1 MLDWMKKLFNKEE
14 EQTAMNKEV
23 PKQIESQPKIPR
35 VNHYTEAREAQMA
48 SRNAGK
54 CRFPLIPDDGFDEDD
69 VREQPRFEEQHVQ
82 SGVYED
88 QPTQRG
94 IKVERSRRPYVEKV
108 VATYEEPEV
117 QYEPD
122 PEPVV
127 KKVSVPSQESSRR
140 PFRPTEMISPIYGY
154 NRPSVEKKVEKQ
166 EEEKERED
174 LEISVE
180 GKSVVDAWLEKKGY
194 TLSAFSE
201 GQTTTPSSS
210 GRAGNQQEEQNHSKK
225 EEKSVVDQW
234 LEKNGYEIERQEPVV
249 EEKEV
254 VQEINTPQEVSAD
267 EFLHKTIAE
276 RTEDAGKEKDVVV
289 SNENSLQEELVDS
302 QVEHEDTILAEEMKC
317 NTEIEKQTSEE
328 SVIVKAEEKLEET
341 IIVEIP
347 EEFAEIA
354 ETEEPEVEV
363 TAETE
368 ESEEVEVTAETEESE
383 EVEVIAEAEESEE
396 VEVTAETEESEEV
409 EVTAETEE
417 SEEVEVTAE
426 AEESEEVE
434 VTAETEEFEE
444 VKVIA
449 EAEESEEA
457 EVTTETEESEEVEE
471 IAETEESEE
480 VEEIAEAEES
490 EEVEVIAEAEESEE
504 VEVTTET
511 EESEEV
517 EVTAETEESEEV
529 EVTAEAEESEEVE
542 VTAETEEFEEV
553 KVIAE
558 AEESEEAEVTTET
571 EESEEVEEIAETEE
585 SEEVEEIAE
594 AEESEEVEVIAEAEE
609 SEEVEVTTETEE
621 SEEVE
626 VTAETEE
633 SEEVEVT
640 AEAEESEEVEVT
652 AETEEFE
659 EVKVIAEAEES
670 EEVEEI
676 AEAEESEVEAFVE
689 LEETQPEMVLDEAIE
704 QKSEFIHVAEADEQT
719 KKDVQSFANVLIAE
733 TEENKLVVEEALVA
747 EEQPVVEEAPIAE
760 GKPVVEE
767 APVAEEQLVVEE
779 ALVAEEQP
787 VVEEAP
793 IAEGKSVVEEA
804 PVAEEQLVVEET
816 TIAEEKPV
824 VPKEEPKRE
833 KKRHVPFNVVMLK
846 QDRTRL
852 MERHAARTSVM
863 QPSMGE
869 RVENKPVHQVE
880 ESPVQQVVVES
891 RVEEQPVKQVV
902 VDPQVEEQPMQQ
914 VVVEPQVEEQPM
926 QQVVVEPQVK
936 EQPMQQV
943 VVEPQVEVQPMQQV
957 VVEPQVKEQPMQQV
971 VVEPQ
976 VKEQPM
982 QQVVVEPQV
991 EEQLGQQMVVES
1003 QVEEKPMQQVVV
1015 EQVQKPIS
1023 STEVQEKAYVV
1034 NQRENDMRNVLQTP
1048 PTYTVPPLA
1057 LLSIPRQ
1064 AALDN
1069 KEWLE
1074 EQKELLDTTFNNFHV
1089 GAHVINVSQG
1099 PAVTRF
1105 EVQPDPGVKVNKI
1118 TNLSDD
1124 IKLSLAAKDIRI
1136 EAPIPGKSAIGIEVP
1151 NKESKPVFLREILR
1165 SPVFTK
1171 SESPLTVALGLDISG
1186 DPIVTDIRKMPHG
1199 LIAGATGSGKSVCIN
1214 AILTSI
1220 LYKAKP
1226 HEVKLMLIDPKMV
1239 ELAPYNSVPHL
1250 VAPVITDVKA
1260 ATAALKWAVE
1270 EMERRYELFAHAGAR
1285 DLTRY
1290 NTIVSEREI
1299 PGETLPYIVIVI
1311 DELADLMMVAPG
1323 DVEEAICRIAQK
1335 ARACGIHL
1343 LVATQRPSVDVI
1355 TGLIKS
1361 NIPTRIA
1368 FTVSSQVDS
1377 RTIIDIGGAEKLLG
1391 RGDMLFLGNGT
1402 SKPVRVQGVYVSD
1415 DEIEKTVDH
1424 VKKQMKPNY
1433 LFQQEDLLAKTEQ
1446 SESEDELFFDACQ
1459 FVVEQGGASTSS
1471 VQRKFRIGYN
1481 RAARLIEE
1489 MESQG
1494 IISEARGTKPRDV
1507 LISEDEFAAMQETNV

>member
-23 PKQIESQPKIPR
+23 PKQVESQPKIPR

-54 CRFPLIPDDGFDEDD
+54 CRFPLVPDNGFDEED
-69 VREQPRFEEQHVQ
+69 VIETGHFEEQPVQ
-82 SGVYED
+82 AVTYEN
-88 QPTQRG
+88 QPIQRG
-94 IKVERSRRPYVEKV
+94 IKVERSRRQYVEKV
-108 VATYEEPEV
+108 VSTYEEPEM
-117 QYEPD
+117 QYEPER
-122 PEPVV
+122 EPVV
-127 KKVSVPSQESSRR
+127 KKASAPAQESNRR

-154 NRPSVEKKVEKQ
+154 NRPSVEKKEEKQ
-166 EEEKERED
+166 EEVKERED

-194 TLSAFSE
+194 TLSDFSE
-201 GQTTTPSSS
+201 GQAPTSSS
-210 GRAGNQQEEQNHSKK
+210 HEGIDQQDQQSKK

-234 LEKNGYEIERQEPVV
+234 LEKNGYEIERQEPIV
-249 EEKEV
+249 EEV
-254 VQEINTPQEVSAD
+254 VQEMSAPQEVPAA
-267 EFLHKTIAE
+267 ELLHETIAE
-276 RTEDAGKEKDVVV
+276 RMEDAKQEKDVVV
-289 SNENSLQEELVDS
+289 KNVLQTESLAS
-302 QVEHEDTILAEEMKC
+302 KVEHEDTILSEEIKR
-317 NTEIEKQTSEE
+317 NTEIEQPTIEVEKQAPEE

-341 IIVEIP
+341 IIVEIL
-347 EEFAEIA
+347 EEVEVIA
-354 ETEEPEVEV
+354 ETEESGEVEV
-363 TAETE
+363 I
-368 ESEEVEVTAETEESE
+368 AETEESE
-383 EVEVIAEAEESEE
+383 EVEVIAETEEQKE
-396 VEVTAETEESEEV
+396 VEVIAETEESEEV
-409 EVTAETEE
+409 EVIAETEE
-417 SEEVEVTAE
+417 SEEVEV
-426 AEESEEVE
+426 
-434 VTAETEEFEE
+434 
-444 VKVIA
+444 
-449 EAEESEEA
+449 
-457 EVTTETEESEEVEE
+457 

-480 VEEIAEAEES
+480 VEVIAETEES
-490 EEVEVIAEAEESEE
+490 EEVEVIAE
-504 VEVTTET
+504 T

-517 EVTAETEESEEV
+517 EVIEETEEQKEV
-529 EVTAEAEESEEVE
+529 E
-542 VTAETEEFEEV
+542 
-553 KVIAE
+553 VIAE
-558 AEESEEAEVTTET
+558 AEET
-571 EESEEVEEIAETEE
+571 EEVEVIAETEE
-585 SEEVEEIAE
+585 QKEVEVIAE
-594 AEESEEVEVIAEAEE
+594 AEETEEVEVIAEAEE
-609 SEEVEVTTETEE
+609 QEEVE
-621 SEEVE
+621 
-626 VTAETEE
+626 A
-633 SEEVEVT
+633 
-640 AEAEESEEVEVT
+640 
-652 AETEEFE
+652 
-659 EVKVIAEAEES
+659 IAEAEERKEVEVIAETEAP
-670 EEVEEI
+670 EEVEP
-676 AEAEESEVEAFVE
+676 VV
-689 LEETQPEMVLDEAIE
+689 LEETQQEMVLNEAIE
-704 QKSEFIHVAEADEQT
+704 QKNEFIHVAEADEQT
-719 KKDVQSFANVLIAE
+719 KKDVQSFADVLI
-733 TEENKLVVEEALVA
+733 T
-747 EEQPVVEEAPIAE
+747 
-760 GKPVVEE
+760 
-767 APVAEEQLVVEE
+767 
-779 ALVAEEQP
+779 
-787 VVEEAP
+787 
-793 IAEGKSVVEEA
+793 
-804 PVAEEQLVVEET
+804 EEQLVVEET
-816 TIAEEKPV
+816 PIVEEQPVAEETPIVEEQSVVEETPVAEEQSVVEEAPIVEEQPV
-824 VPKEEPKRE
+824 VQKEEPKRE

-852 MERHAARTSVM
+852 MERHAARTNAM
-863 QPSMGE
+863 QPSMSE
-869 RVENKPVHQVE
+869 RVENKSVHQVE
-880 ESPVQQVVVES
+880 E
-891 RVEEQPVKQVV
+891 K
-902 VDPQVEEQPMQQ
+902 PMQQ
-914 VVVEPQVEEQPM
+914 VVVEPQVEEKP
-926 QQVVVEPQVK
+926 V
-936 EQPMQQV
+936 QQV
-943 VVEPQVEVQPMQQV
+943 VVEPQVEEKPVQQV
-957 VVEPQVKEQPMQQV
+957 VVEPQVEEKPVQQV

-976 VKEQPM
+976 VEEKPVQQVVVEPQVEEKPM

-991 EEQLGQQMVVES
+991 EERPMQQVVVEP

-1015 EQVQKPIS
+1015 EPQVEEKPVQQVVAEQVQKPIS
-1023 STEVQEKAYVV
+1023 STEVEEKAYVV
-1034 NQRENDMRNVLQTP
+1034 NQRENDVRNVLQTP
-1048 PTYTVPPLA
+1048 PTYTIPPLT
-1057 LLSIPRQ
+1057 LLSIPQQ

-1069 KEWLE
+1069 TEWLE
-1074 EQKELLDTTFNNFHV
+1074 EHKELLDTTFNNFHV

-1433 LFQQEDLLAKTEQ
+1433 LFKQEDLLAKTEQ
-1446 SESEDELFFDACQ
+1446 AESEDELFLDACQ

-1494 IISEARGTKPRDV
+1494 IISEGRGTKPRDV

>member
-23 PKQIESQPKIPR
+23 PKQVESQPKIPR

-54 CRFPLIPDDGFDEDD
+54 CRFPLVPDNGFDEED
-69 VREQPRFEEQHVQ
+69 VIETGHFEEQPVQ
-82 SGVYED
+82 AVTYEN
-88 QPTQRG
+88 QPIQRG
-94 IKVERSRRPYVEKV
+94 IKVERSKRQYVEKV
-108 VATYEEPEV
+108 VSTYEEPEM
-117 QYEPD
+117 QYEP
-122 PEPVV
+122 ERESVV
-127 KKVSVPSQESSRR
+127 KKASAPTQESNRR

-154 NRPSVEKKVEKQ
+154 NRPSVEKKEEKQ

-180 GKSVVDAWLEKKGY
+180 GKPVVDAWLEKKGY
-194 TLSAFSE
+194 TLSDFSQ
-201 GQTTTPSSS
+201 GQATNSSS
-210 GRAGNQQEEQNHSKK
+210 HAGVDQRDQQSKK

-234 LEKNGYEIERQEPVV
+234 LEKNGYEIERQEPIV

-254 VQEINTPQEVSAD
+254 VQEISAPQEVPAA
-267 EFLHKTIAE
+267 ELLHQTIAE
-276 RTEDAGKEKDVVV
+276 RMEDAKQDSDVVAK
-289 SNENSLQEELVDS
+289 NTLQAELVDS
-302 QVEHEDTILAEEMKC
+302 KVEHEDTILSEEIKR
-317 NTEIEKQTSEE
+317 NTEIEQPTIEVEKQAPEE

-347 EEFAEIA
+347 EE
-354 ETEEPEVEV
+354 
-363 TAETE
+363 
-368 ESEEVEVTAETEESE
+368 
-383 EVEVIAEAEESEE
+383 VEVIAEAEESEE
-396 VEVTAETEESEEV
+396 VEV
-409 EVTAETEE
+409 
-417 SEEVEVTAE
+417 
-426 AEESEEVE
+426 
-434 VTAETEEFEE
+434 
-444 VKVIA
+444 
-449 EAEESEEA
+449 
-457 EVTTETEESEEVEE
+457 
-471 IAETEESEE
+471 IAETEEP
-480 VEEIAEAEES
+480 
-490 EEVEVIAEAEESEE
+490 
-504 VEVTTET
+504 
-511 EESEEV
+511 
-517 EVTAETEESEEV
+517 
-529 EVTAEAEESEEVE
+529 
-542 VTAETEEFEEV
+542 
-553 KVIAE
+553 
-558 AEESEEAEVTTET
+558 EEAE
-571 EESEEVEEIAETEE
+571 SGA
-585 SEEVEEIAE
+585 
-594 AEESEEVEVIAEAEE
+594 
-609 SEEVEVTTETEE
+609 
-621 SEEVE
+621 
-626 VTAETEE
+626 
-633 SEEVEVT
+633 
-640 AEAEESEEVEVT
+640 
-652 AETEEFE
+652 
-659 EVKVIAEAEES
+659 
-670 EEVEEI
+670 
-676 AEAEESEVEAFVE
+676 
-689 LEETQPEMVLDEAIE
+689 LEETQQEMVLNEAIE
-704 QKSEFIHVAEADEQT
+704 QKNEFIHVAEAGEQT
-719 KKDVQSFANVLIAE
+719 KKDVQSFADVLIAE
-733 TEENKLVVEEALVA
+733 EQQVVEEAVIA
-747 EEQPVVEEAPIAE
+747 EGQQVEEEVVIAEGQQVVEEAPIAE
-760 GKPVVEE
+760 EQQVEEEAVIAEEQQVVEE
-767 APVAEEQLVVEE
+767 AVIAEEQQVVEE
-779 ALVAEEQP
+779 AVIAEEQQVVEEAVIAEGQQ

-793 IAEGKSVVEEA
+793 IAE
-804 PVAEEQLVVEET
+804 EQ
-816 TIAEEKPV
+816 PV
-824 VPKEEPKRE
+824 VQKEEPKRE

-852 MERHAARTSVM
+852 MERHAARANAM
-863 QPSMGE
+863 QSSKSE
-869 RVENKPVHQVE
+869 RVENKPVQQVE
-880 ESPVQQVVVES
+880 ETPVQQEVVKPQMEEIPVQQAAVEPQVEEKPMQQVVVESRVEETPVQQVVVESRVEETPVQQVEVEPQVEEKPMQQVVVES
-891 RVEEQPVKQVV
+891 RVEEQPV
-902 VDPQVEEQPMQQ
+902 QQ
-914 VVVEPQVEEQPM
+914 MAVEPQVEERPV
-926 QQVVVEPQVK
+926 QQVVVE
-936 EQPMQQV
+936 E
-943 VVEPQVEVQPMQQV
+943 
-957 VVEPQVKEQPMQQV
+957 
-971 VVEPQ
+971 
-976 VKEQPM
+976 
-982 QQVVVEPQV
+982 
-991 EEQLGQQMVVES
+991 
-1003 QVEEKPMQQVVV
+1003 
-1015 EQVQKPIS
+1015 VQKPIS

-1048 PTYTVPPLA
+1048 PTYAIPPLT
-1057 LLSIPRQ
+1057 LLSIPQQ

-1069 KEWLE
+1069 TEWLD

-1433 LFQQEDLLAKTEQ
+1433 LFKQEDLLAKTEQ
-1446 SESEDELFFDACQ
+1446 AESEDELFFDACQ

-1494 IISEARGTKPRDV
+1494 IISEGRGTKPRDV

>member
-54 CRFPLIPDDGFDEDD
+54 CRFPLVPDNGFDEEDESE
-69 VREQPRFEEQHVQ
+69 VNRFEEQPVQ
-82 SGVYED
+82 GVAYEE
-88 QPTQRG
+88 PTAQRG

-108 VATYEEPEV
+108 VSTYEEPEV
-117 QYEPD
+117 QYEPVRGS
-122 PEPVV
+122 VV
-127 KKVSVPSQESSRR
+127 KKASAPSQESNRR

-166 EEEKERED
+166 EEVKERED

-194 TLSAFSE
+194 KLSDFSE
-201 GQTTTPSSS
+201 GQAPTSSS
-210 GRAGNQQEEQNHSKK
+210 HRAANQQGEQQYEENKK

-234 LEKNGYEIERQEPVV
+234 LEKNGYEIERQVPLV

-254 VQEINTPQEVSAD
+254 IKEMSTPQEVSAD
-267 EFLHKTIAE
+267 ELLHKTVAE
-276 RTEDAGKEKDVVV
+276 QMESAKLEKDVVV
-289 SNENSLQEELVDS
+289 LNENNLQEELVAS
-302 QVEHEDTILAEEMKC
+302 KVEHEDTILSEEIKR
-317 NTEIEKQTSEE
+317 NTEIKQPTIEVEKQAPEE

-347 EEFAEIA
+347 EEVSKVEVIA
-354 ETEEPEVEV
+354 ETEELEEVVMETEAPEEVEAEGSEEVEV
-363 TAETE
+363 IAETEEVEVIAETKEPEEVVMETEEVEVIAEAEEVEVIVETEESEEVEVIAEAKESEEVEVIAEAKESEEVEVIAEAKESEEVEVIAETE
-368 ESEEVEVTAETEESE
+368 ESEEVEVIAEAKESEEVEVIAEAKELEEVEVITETEESE
-383 EVEVIAEAEESEE
+383 EVEVIAEAEE
-396 VEVTAETEESEEV
+396 T
-409 EVTAETEE
+409 
-417 SEEVEVTAE
+417 
-426 AEESEEVE
+426 
-434 VTAETEEFEE
+434 
-444 VKVIA
+444 
-449 EAEESEEA
+449 
-457 EVTTETEESEEVEE
+457 
-471 IAETEESEE
+471 
-480 VEEIAEAEES
+480 
-490 EEVEVIAEAEESEE
+490 EVIAETKAPV
-504 VEVTTET
+504 VETFV
-511 EESEEV
+511 
-517 EVTAETEESEEV
+517 AL
-529 EVTAEAEESEEVE
+529 
-542 VTAETEEFEEV
+542 
-553 KVIAE
+553 
-558 AEESEEAEVTTET
+558 
-571 EESEEVEEIAETEE
+571 EEIQQE
-585 SEEVEEIAE
+585 
-594 AEESEEVEVIAEAEE
+594 
-609 SEEVEVTTETEE
+609 
-621 SEEVE
+621 
-626 VTAETEE
+626 
-633 SEEVEVT
+633 
-640 AEAEESEEVEVT
+640 
-652 AETEEFE
+652 
-659 EVKVIAEAEES
+659 
-670 EEVEEI
+670 
-676 AEAEESEVEAFVE
+676 
-689 LEETQPEMVLDEAIE
+689 DEAIE

-733 TEENKLVVEEALVA
+733 TEENRRVVEEAQVAEEQRVVEEAPVVEEQRVVEEAPVVEEQRVVEETPIA
-747 EEQPVVEEAPIAE
+747 EEQPVV
-760 GKPVVEE
+760 
-767 APVAEEQLVVEE
+767 Q
-779 ALVAEEQP
+779 
-787 VVEEAP
+787 
-793 IAEGKSVVEEA
+793 
-804 PVAEEQLVVEET
+804 
-816 TIAEEKPV
+816 
-824 VPKEEPKRE
+824 KEEPKRE

-852 MERHAARTSVM
+852 MERHAARANAM
-863 QPSMGE
+863 QPSANV
-869 RVENKPVHQVE
+869 RVENKPV
-880 ESPVQQVVVES
+880 QQEVA
-891 RVEEQPVKQVV
+891 
-902 VDPQVEEQPMQQ
+902 
-914 VVVEPQVEEQPM
+914 EPQVEERP
-926 QQVVVEPQVK
+926 V
-936 EQPMQQV
+936 
-943 VVEPQVEVQPMQQV
+943 
-957 VVEPQVKEQPMQQV
+957 
-971 VVEPQ
+971 
-976 VKEQPM
+976 
-982 QQVVVEPQV
+982 
-991 EEQLGQQMVVES
+991 
-1003 QVEEKPMQQVVV
+1003 QQVVV

-1034 NQRENDMRNVLQTP
+1034 NQRENDMRNVLHTP

-1057 LLSIPRQ
+1057 LLSIPQ
-1064 AALDN
+1064 QSALDN
-1069 KEWLE
+1069 TEWLE

-1186 DPIVTDIRKMPHG
+1186 EPIVTDIRKMPHG

-1433 LFQQEDLLAKTEQ
+1433 LFKQEDLLAKTEQ
-1446 SESEDELFFDACQ
+1446 AESEDELFLDACQ

-1494 IISEARGTKPRDV
+1494 IISEGRGTKPRDV

>member
-1 MLDWMKKLFNKEE
+1 
-14 EQTAMNKEV
+14 
-23 PKQIESQPKIPR
+23 
-35 VNHYTEAREAQMA
+35 
-48 SRNAGK
+48 
-54 CRFPLIPDDGFDEDD
+54 
-69 VREQPRFEEQHVQ
+69 
-82 SGVYED
+82 
-88 QPTQRG
+88 
-94 IKVERSRRPYVEKV
+94 
-108 VATYEEPEV
+108 
-117 QYEPD
+117 
-122 PEPVV
+122 
-127 KKVSVPSQESSRR
+127 
-140 PFRPTEMISPIYGY
+140 
-154 NRPSVEKKVEKQ
+154 
-166 EEEKERED
+166 
-174 LEISVE
+174 
-180 GKSVVDAWLEKKGY
+180 
-194 TLSAFSE
+194 
-201 GQTTTPSSS
+201 
-210 GRAGNQQEEQNHSKK
+210 
-225 EEKSVVDQW
+225 
-234 LEKNGYEIERQEPVV
+234 
-249 EEKEV
+249 
-254 VQEINTPQEVSAD
+254 
-267 EFLHKTIAE
+267 
-276 RTEDAGKEKDVVV
+276 
-289 SNENSLQEELVDS
+289 
-302 QVEHEDTILAEEMKC
+302 
-317 NTEIEKQTSEE
+317 
-328 SVIVKAEEKLEET
+328 
-341 IIVEIP
+341 
-347 EEFAEIA
+347 
-354 ETEEPEVEV
+354 
-363 TAETE
+363 
-368 ESEEVEVTAETEESE
+368 EEVEVIAETEESE

-396 VEVTAETEESEEV
+396 AEVITETEESEEVEVIAEAKESEEVEVIAEAKESEEVEVIAETEESEEV
-409 EVTAETEE
+409 EV
-417 SEEVEVTAE
+417 
-426 AEESEEVE
+426 
-434 VTAETEEFEE
+434 
-444 VKVIA
+444 IA
-449 EAEESEEA
+449 EAK
-457 EVTTETEESEEVEE
+457 
-471 IAETEESEE
+471 
-480 VEEIAEAEES
+480 ES
-490 EEVEVIAEAEESEE
+490 EEVEVIAEAEE
-504 VEVTTET
+504 T
-511 EESEEV
+511 
-517 EVTAETEESEEV
+517 
-529 EVTAEAEESEEVE
+529 
-542 VTAETEEFEEV
+542 
-553 KVIAE
+553 
-558 AEESEEAEVTTET
+558 
-571 EESEEVEEIAETEE
+571 
-585 SEEVEEIAE
+585 
-594 AEESEEVEVIAEAEE
+594 EVIAETKAPV
-609 SEEVEVTTETEE
+609 VETFV
-621 SEEVE
+621 
-626 VTAETEE
+626 AL
-633 SEEVEVT
+633 
-640 AEAEESEEVEVT
+640 
-652 AETEEFE
+652 
-659 EVKVIAEAEES
+659 
-670 EEVEEI
+670 EEI
-676 AEAEESEVEAFVE
+676 QQE
-689 LEETQPEMVLDEAIE
+689 DEAIE

-733 TEENKLVVEEALVA
+733 TEENRRVVEEAQVAEEQRVVEEAQVAEEQRVVEEAQVAEEQRVVEEAPVVEEQRVVEETPIA
-747 EEQPVVEEAPIAE
+747 EEQPVV
-760 GKPVVEE
+760 
-767 APVAEEQLVVEE
+767 Q
-779 ALVAEEQP
+779 
-787 VVEEAP
+787 
-793 IAEGKSVVEEA
+793 
-804 PVAEEQLVVEET
+804 
-816 TIAEEKPV
+816 
-824 VPKEEPKRE
+824 KEEPKRE

-852 MERHAARTSVM
+852 MERHAARANAM
-863 QPSMGE
+863 QPSANV
-869 RVENKPVHQVE
+869 RVENKPVQQEVAEPQVE
-880 ESPVQQVVVES
+880 ERPVQQVVAE
-891 RVEEQPVKQVV
+891 
-902 VDPQVEEQPMQQ
+902 PQVEENPMQQ
-914 VVVEPQVEEQPM
+914 VVVEPQVEERP
-926 QQVVVEPQVK
+926 V
-936 EQPMQQV
+936 
-943 VVEPQVEVQPMQQV
+943 
-957 VVEPQVKEQPMQQV
+957 
-971 VVEPQ
+971 
-976 VKEQPM
+976 

-991 EEQLGQQMVVES
+991 EERPVQQVVAEP
-1003 QVEEKPMQQVVV
+1003 QVEERPVQQVVEPQVEERPVQQVAEPQVEEQPMQQVVV

-1034 NQRENDMRNVLQTP
+1034 NQRENDMRNVLHTP
-1048 PTYTVPPLA
+1048 LTYTVPPLA
-1057 LLSIPRQ
+1057 LLSIPQ
-1064 AALDN
+1064 QSALDN
-1069 KEWLE
+1069 TEWLE

-1433 LFQQEDLLAKTEQ
+1433 LFKQEDLLAKTEQ
-1446 SESEDELFFDACQ
+1446 AESEDELFLDACQ

-1494 IISEARGTKPRDV
+1494 IISEGRGTKPRDV

>member
-54 CRFPLIPDDGFDEDD
+54 CRFPLVPDNGFDEEDESE
-69 VREQPRFEEQHVQ
+69 VNRFEEQPVQ
-82 SGVYED
+82 GVAYEE
-88 QPTQRG
+88 PTAQRG

-108 VATYEEPEV
+108 VSTYEEPEV
-117 QYEPD
+117 QYEPVR
-122 PEPVV
+122 ESVV
-127 KKVSVPSQESSRR
+127 KKASAPSQESNRR

-166 EEEKERED
+166 EEVKERED

-194 TLSAFSE
+194 KLSDFSE
-201 GQTTTPSSS
+201 GQAPTSSS
-210 GRAGNQQEEQNHSKK
+210 HRAANQQGEQQYEENKK

-234 LEKNGYEIERQEPVV
+234 LEKNGYEIERQVPLV

-254 VQEINTPQEVSAD
+254 IKEMSTPQEVSAD
-267 EFLHKTIAE
+267 ELLHKTVAE
-276 RTEDAGKEKDVVV
+276 QMESAKLEKDVVV
-289 SNENSLQEELVDS
+289 LNENNLQEELVAS
-302 QVEHEDTILAEEMKC
+302 KVEHEDTILSEEIKR
-317 NTEIEKQTSEE
+317 NTEIKQPTIEVEKQAPEE

-347 EEFAEIA
+347 EEVSKVEVIA
-354 ETEEPEVEV
+354 ETEELEEVVMETEAPEEVEEEVEV
-363 TAETE
+363 IAETKEPEEVVMETEEVEVIAEAKESEEVEVIAEAKESEEVEVIAEAKESEEVEVIAEAKESEEVEVIAEAKESEEVEVIAEAKESEEVEVIAEAKESEEVEVIAEAKESEEVEVIAEAKESEEVEVIAETE
-368 ESEEVEVTAETEESE
+368 ESEEVEVIAETEESE
-383 EVEVIAEAEESEE
+383 EVEVIAEAKELEEVEVIAEAKESEE
-396 VEVTAETEESEEV
+396 VEV
-409 EVTAETEE
+409 
-417 SEEVEVTAE
+417 
-426 AEESEEVE
+426 
-434 VTAETEEFEE
+434 
-444 VKVIA
+444 
-449 EAEESEEA
+449 
-457 EVTTETEESEEVEE
+457 
-471 IAETEESEE
+471 IAET
-480 VEEIAEAEES
+480 
-490 EEVEVIAEAEESEE
+490 EEVEVIAEAEE
-504 VEVTTET
+504 T
-511 EESEEV
+511 
-517 EVTAETEESEEV
+517 
-529 EVTAEAEESEEVE
+529 
-542 VTAETEEFEEV
+542 
-553 KVIAE
+553 
-558 AEESEEAEVTTET
+558 
-571 EESEEVEEIAETEE
+571 
-585 SEEVEEIAE
+585 
-594 AEESEEVEVIAEAEE
+594 EVIAETKAPV
-609 SEEVEVTTETEE
+609 VETFV
-621 SEEVE
+621 
-626 VTAETEE
+626 AL
-633 SEEVEVT
+633 
-640 AEAEESEEVEVT
+640 
-652 AETEEFE
+652 
-659 EVKVIAEAEES
+659 
-670 EEVEEI
+670 EEI
-676 AEAEESEVEAFVE
+676 QQE
-689 LEETQPEMVLDEAIE
+689 DEAIE

-733 TEENKLVVEEALVA
+733 TEENRRVVEEAQVAEEQRVVEEAPVVEEQRVVEETPIA
-747 EEQPVVEEAPIAE
+747 EEQPVV
-760 GKPVVEE
+760 
-767 APVAEEQLVVEE
+767 Q
-779 ALVAEEQP
+779 
-787 VVEEAP
+787 
-793 IAEGKSVVEEA
+793 
-804 PVAEEQLVVEET
+804 
-816 TIAEEKPV
+816 
-824 VPKEEPKRE
+824 KEEPKRE

-852 MERHAARTSVM
+852 MERHAARANAM
-863 QPSMGE
+863 QPSANV
-869 RVENKPVHQVE
+869 RVENKPVQQEVAEPQVE
-880 ESPVQQVVVES
+880 ERPVQQVVAE
-891 RVEEQPVKQVV
+891 
-902 VDPQVEEQPMQQ
+902 PQVEENPMQQ
-914 VVVEPQVEEQPM
+914 VVVEPQVEERP
-926 QQVVVEPQVK
+926 V
-936 EQPMQQV
+936 
-943 VVEPQVEVQPMQQV
+943 
-957 VVEPQVKEQPMQQV
+957 
-971 VVEPQ
+971 
-976 VKEQPM
+976 

-991 EEQLGQQMVVES
+991 EERPVQQVVVEP
-1003 QVEEKPMQQVVV
+1003 QVEERPVQQVAEPQVEERPVQQVVAEPQVEEQPMQQVVV

-1034 NQRENDMRNVLQTP
+1034 NQRENDMRNVLHTP

-1057 LLSIPRQ
+1057 LLSIPQ
-1064 AALDN
+1064 QSALDN
-1069 KEWLE
+1069 TEWLE

-1433 LFQQEDLLAKTEQ
+1433 LFKQEDLLAKTEQ
-1446 SESEDELFFDACQ
+1446 AESEDELFLDACQ

-1494 IISEARGTKPRDV
+1494 IISEGRGTKPRDV

>member
-23 PKQIESQPKIPR
+23 PKQVESQPKIPR

-54 CRFPLIPDDGFDEDD
+54 CRFPLVPDNGFDEED
-69 VREQPRFEEQHVQ
+69 VIETGHFEEQPVQ
-82 SGVYED
+82 AVTYEN
-88 QPTQRG
+88 QPIQRG
-94 IKVERSRRPYVEKV
+94 IKVERSRRQYVEKV
-108 VATYEEPEV
+108 VSTYEEPEM
-117 QYEPD
+117 QYEPER
-122 PEPVV
+122 EPVV
-127 KKVSVPSQESSRR
+127 KKASAPAQESNRR

-154 NRPSVEKKVEKQ
+154 NRPSVEKKEEKQ
-166 EEEKERED
+166 EEVKERED

-194 TLSAFSE
+194 TLSDFSE
-201 GQTTTPSSS
+201 GQAPTSSS
-210 GRAGNQQEEQNHSKK
+210 HEGIDQQDQQSKK

-234 LEKNGYEIERQEPVV
+234 LEKNGYEIERQEPIV
-249 EEKEV
+249 EEV
-254 VQEINTPQEVSAD
+254 VQEMSAPQEVPAA
-267 EFLHKTIAE
+267 ELLHETIAE
-276 RTEDAGKEKDVVV
+276 RMEDAKQEKDVVV
-289 SNENSLQEELVDS
+289 KNVLQTESLAS
-302 QVEHEDTILAEEMKC
+302 KVEHEDTILSEEIKR
-317 NTEIEKQTSEE
+317 NTEIEQPTIEVEKQAPEE

-341 IIVEIP
+341 IILEIP
-347 EEFAEIA
+347 EE
-354 ETEEPEVEV
+354 VEV
-363 TAETE
+363 I
-368 ESEEVEVTAETEESE
+368 AETEESE
-383 EVEVIAEAEESEE
+383 EVEVIAETEESEE
-396 VEVTAETEESEEV
+396 VEVIAETEESEEV
-409 EVTAETEE
+409 EVIAETEE
-417 SEEVEVTAE
+417 SEEVEV
-426 AEESEEVE
+426 
-434 VTAETEEFEE
+434 
-444 VKVIA
+444 
-449 EAEESEEA
+449 
-457 EVTTETEESEEVEE
+457 

-480 VEEIAEAEES
+480 VEVIAETEEQK
-490 EEVEVIAEAEESEE
+490 EVEVIAEAEE
-504 VEVTTET
+504 T
-511 EESEEV
+511 
-517 EVTAETEESEEV
+517 
-529 EVTAEAEESEEVE
+529 
-542 VTAETEEFEEV
+542 
-553 KVIAE
+553 
-558 AEESEEAEVTTET
+558 
-571 EESEEVEEIAETEE
+571 
-585 SEEVEEIAE
+585 
-594 AEESEEVEVIAEAEE
+594 EEVEVIAETEE
-609 SEEVEVTTETEE
+609 QEEVE
-621 SEEVE
+621 
-626 VTAETEE
+626 A
-633 SEEVEVT
+633 
-640 AEAEESEEVEVT
+640 
-652 AETEEFE
+652 
-659 EVKVIAEAEES
+659 IAEAEERKEVEVIAETEAP
-670 EEVEEI
+670 EEVEP
-676 AEAEESEVEAFVE
+676 VV
-689 LEETQPEMVLDEAIE
+689 LEETQQEMVLNEAIE
-704 QKSEFIHVAEADEQT
+704 QKNEFIHVAEADEQT
-719 KKDVQSFANVLIAE
+719 KKDVQSFADVLI
-733 TEENKLVVEEALVA
+733 TEEQLVVEETPIV
-747 EEQPVVEEAPIAE
+747 EEQPVAEETPIVEEQPVAEEIPIVE
-760 GKPVVEE
+760 EQPVVEE

-779 ALVAEEQP
+779 T
-787 VVEEAP
+787 P
-793 IAEGKSVVEEA
+793 IV
-804 PVAEEQLVVEET
+804 EEQLVVEET
-816 TIAEEKPV
+816 PIVEEQPV
-824 VPKEEPKRE
+824 VQKEEPKRE

-852 MERHAARTSVM
+852 MERHAARTNAM
-863 QPSMGE
+863 QPSMSE
-869 RVENKPVHQVE
+869 RVENKSVHQVE
-880 ESPVQQVVVES
+880 E
-891 RVEEQPVKQVV
+891 K
-902 VDPQVEEQPMQQ
+902 PMQQ
-914 VVVEPQVEEQPM
+914 VVVEPQVEEQP
-926 QQVVVEPQVK
+926 V
-936 EQPMQQV
+936 QQV
-943 VVEPQVEVQPMQQV
+943 VVEPQVEEQPVQQ
-957 VVEPQVKEQPMQQV
+957 VVEPQVE
-971 VVEPQ
+971 ER
-976 VKEQPM
+976 PM

-991 EEQLGQQMVVES
+991 EEKTMQQVVVEPQVEEKLMQQVVVEP
-1003 QVEEKPMQQVVV
+1003 QVEEKPVQQVVA

-1023 STEVQEKAYVV
+1023 STEVEEKAYVV
-1034 NQRENDMRNVLQTP
+1034 NQRENDVRNVLQTP
-1048 PTYTVPPLA
+1048 PTYTIPPLT
-1057 LLSIPRQ
+1057 LLSIPQQ

-1069 KEWLE
+1069 TEWLE

-1433 LFQQEDLLAKTEQ
+1433 LFKQEDLLAKTEQ
-1446 SESEDELFFDACQ
+1446 AESEDELFLDACQ

-1494 IISEARGTKPRDV
+1494 IISEGRGTKPRDV

>member
-1 MLDWMKKLFNKEE
+1 MVL
-14 EQTAMNKEV
+14 
-23 PKQIESQPKIPR
+23 
-35 VNHYTEAREAQMA
+35 
-48 SRNAGK
+48 
-54 CRFPLIPDDGFDEDD
+54 
-69 VREQPRFEEQHVQ
+69 
-82 SGVYED
+82 
-88 QPTQRG
+88 
-94 IKVERSRRPYVEKV
+94 
-108 VATYEEPEV
+108 
-117 QYEPD
+117 
-122 PEPVV
+122 
-127 KKVSVPSQESSRR
+127 
-140 PFRPTEMISPIYGY
+140 
-154 NRPSVEKKVEKQ
+154 
-166 EEEKERED
+166 
-174 LEISVE
+174 
-180 GKSVVDAWLEKKGY
+180 
-194 TLSAFSE
+194 
-201 GQTTTPSSS
+201 
-210 GRAGNQQEEQNHSKK
+210 
-225 EEKSVVDQW
+225 
-234 LEKNGYEIERQEPVV
+234 
-249 EEKEV
+249 
-254 VQEINTPQEVSAD
+254 
-267 EFLHKTIAE
+267 
-276 RTEDAGKEKDVVV
+276 
-289 SNENSLQEELVDS
+289 NENNLQEELVAS
-302 QVEHEDTILAEEMKC
+302 KVEHEDTILSEEIKR
-317 NTEIEKQTSEE
+317 NTEIKQPTIEVEKQAPEE

-347 EEFAEIA
+347 EE
-354 ETEEPEVEV
+354 V
-363 TAETE
+363 
-368 ESEEVEVTAETEESE
+368 SK
-383 EVEVIAEAEESEE
+383 VEVI
-396 VEVTAETEESEEV
+396 
-409 EVTAETEE
+409 
-417 SEEVEVTAE
+417 
-426 AEESEEVE
+426 
-434 VTAETEEFEE
+434 AETEEFEE
-444 VKVIA
+444 VVMETEAPEEVEVIT
-449 EAEESEEA
+449 ETEESEEA
-457 EVTTETEESEEVEE
+457 EV
-471 IAETEESEE
+471 
-480 VEEIAEAEES
+480 IAEAEES

-504 VEVTTET
+504 VEVIAEAEESEEVEVITETEELEEVEVIAETEELEEVEVITET

-517 EVTAETEESEEV
+517 EV
-529 EVTAEAEESEEVE
+529 
-542 VTAETEEFEEV
+542 
-553 KVIAE
+553 I
-558 AEESEEAEVTTET
+558 TET
-571 EESEEVEEIAETEE
+571 
-585 SEEVEEIAE
+585 
-594 AEESEEVEVIAEAEE
+594 EESEEVEVIAEAEE
-609 SEEVEVTTETEE
+609 SEEAEVIAEVEE

-626 VTAETEE
+626 
-633 SEEVEVT
+633 
-640 AEAEESEEVEVT
+640 
-652 AETEEFE
+652 
-659 EVKVIAEAEES
+659 VIAEAEES
-670 EEVEEI
+670 EEAEVIAEINAPVVETFVALEEI
-676 AEAEESEVEAFVE
+676 QQE
-689 LEETQPEMVLDEAIE
+689 DEAIE

-719 KKDVQSFANVLIAE
+719 KKDVQSFADVLIAE
-733 TEENKLVVEEALVA
+733 
-747 EEQPVVEEAPIAE
+747 EQ
-760 GKPVVEE
+760 PVVEE
-767 APVAEEQLVVEE
+767 APVAEEQPVAEE
-779 ALVAEEQP
+779 TLVAEEQR

-793 IAEGKSVVEEA
+793 VVEEQSVVEEA
-804 PVAEEQLVVEET
+804 PVVEEQ
-816 TIAEEKPV
+816 PV
-824 VPKEEPKRE
+824 VQKEEPKRE

-852 MERHAARTSVM
+852 MERHAARANAM
-863 QPSMGE
+863 QPSANV
-869 RVENKPVHQVE
+869 RVENKPVQQEVAEPQVE
-880 ESPVQQVVVES
+880 EHPVQQVAAEPQMEEHPVQQEVAEPQVEEHSVQQVVAEPQVEEHLVQQVVAEPQVEERPVQQVVAE
-891 RVEEQPVKQVV
+891 
-902 VDPQVEEQPMQQ
+902 PQVEEHPVQQ
-914 VVVEPQVEEQPM
+914 VVAEPQVEEQPI
-926 QQVVVEPQVK
+926 
-936 EQPMQQV
+936 
-943 VVEPQVEVQPMQQV
+943 
-957 VVEPQVKEQPMQQV
+957 
-971 VVEPQ
+971 
-976 VKEQPM
+976 
-982 QQVVVEPQV
+982 
-991 EEQLGQQMVVES
+991 
-1003 QVEEKPMQQVVV
+1003 QQVVV

-1034 NQRENDMRNVLQTP
+1034 NQRENDMRNVLHTP

-1057 LLSIPRQ
+1057 LLSIPQ
-1064 AALDN
+1064 QSALDN
-1069 KEWLE
+1069 TEWLE

-1433 LFQQEDLLAKTEQ
+1433 LFKQEDLLAKTEQ
-1446 SESEDELFFDACQ
+1446 AESEDELFFEACQ

-1489 MESQG
+1489 MQSQG

>member
-23 PKQIESQPKIPR
+23 PKQMESQPKIPR

-54 CRFPLIPDDGFDEDD
+54 CRFPLVPDNGFDEED
-69 VREQPRFEEQHVQ
+69 VIEAGHFEEQPVQ
-82 SGVYED
+82 AVTYED
-88 QPTQRG
+88 QPIQRG

-108 VATYEEPEV
+108 VSTYEEPEV
-117 QYEPD
+117 QYEP
-122 PEPVV
+122 ERESVIKKASAPV
-127 KKVSVPSQESSRR
+127 QESKRR

-154 NRPSVEKKVEKQ
+154 NRPSVEKKEEKQ
-166 EEEKERED
+166 EEVKERED

-180 GKSVVDAWLEKKGY
+180 GKAVVDAWLEKKGY
-194 TLSAFSE
+194 TLSDFSE
-201 GQTTTPSSS
+201 GQATSSS
-210 GRAGNQQEEQNHSKK
+210 PSHESVGQQDKK
-225 EEKSVVDQW
+225 KEKSVVDQW
-234 LEKNGYEIERQEPVV
+234 LEKNGYEIERQEPLV

-254 VQEINTPQEVSAD
+254 IQEMSTPQEVSAD
-267 EFLHKTIAE
+267 ELLHKTVAE
-276 RTEDAGKEKDVVV
+276 QMESAKLEKDVVV
-289 SNENSLQEELVDS
+289 LNENNLQEEVVAS
-302 QVEHEDTILAEEMKC
+302 KVEHEDTILSEEIKR
-317 NTEIEKQTSEE
+317 NTEIEQPTIEVEKQTSQE

-347 EEFAEIA
+347 EEL
-354 ETEEPEVEV
+354 
-363 TAETE
+363 
-368 ESEEVEVTAETEESE
+368 EEVEVITETEELEEVEVIAETEESE
-383 EVEVIAEAEESEE
+383 EVEVIAEAEELEE
-396 VEVTAETEESEEV
+396 VEVIAETEETEEVEVIAETEETEEVEVIAETEESEEV
-409 EVTAETEE
+409 EV
-417 SEEVEVTAE
+417 
-426 AEESEEVE
+426 
-434 VTAETEEFEE
+434 
-444 VKVIA
+444 IA
-449 EAEESEEA
+449 EAEEL
-457 EVTTETEESEEVEE
+457 EEVEV
-471 IAETEESEE
+471 IAET
-480 VEEIAEAEES
+480 

-504 VEVTTET
+504 VEVITET
-511 EESEEV
+511 EELEEV
-517 EVTAETEESEEV
+517 EVIAETEEV
-529 EVTAEAEESEEVE
+529 E
-542 VTAETEEFEEV
+542 
-553 KVIAE
+553 VIAE
-558 AEESEEAEVTTET
+558 AEEL
-571 EESEEVEEIAETEE
+571 
-585 SEEVEEIAE
+585 
-594 AEESEEVEVIAEAEE
+594 EEVEVIAEAEE
-609 SEEVEVTTETEE
+609 SEEVEVIAETEE
-621 SEEVE
+621 LEEVE
-626 VTAETEE
+626 VIAETEE
-633 SEEVEVT
+633 LEELEEVEVI
-640 AEAEESEEVEVT
+640 
-652 AETEEFE
+652 AETKAPVVETF
-659 EVKVIAEAEES
+659 VAL
-670 EEVEEI
+670 EEI
-676 AEAEESEVEAFVE
+676 QQEDEV
-689 LEETQPEMVLDEAIE
+689 IE
-704 QKSEFIHVAEADEQT
+704 QNSEFIHVAEADEQT
-719 KKDVQSFANVLIAE
+719 KNDVQSFANVLIAE
-733 TEENKLVVEEALVA
+733 TEENKR
-747 EEQPVVEEAPIAE
+747 
-760 GKPVVEE
+760 VVEE
-767 APVAEEQLVVEE
+767 APVAEEQ
-779 ALVAEEQP
+779 
-787 VVEEAP
+787 
-793 IAEGKSVVEEA
+793 SVVEEA
-804 PVAEEQLVVEET
+804 PVAEEQSVVEE
-816 TIAEEKPV
+816 APV
-824 VPKEEPKRE
+824 VEEQPVVQKEEPKRE

-852 MERHAARTSVM
+852 MERHAARANAMPPSVNV
-863 QPSMGE
+863 
-869 RVENKPVHQVE
+869 RVENKPVQQEVAEPQVKEQPMQQEVVESQVE
-880 ESPVQQVVVES
+880 EQPMQQVVAEPQVKEQPMQQVVVES
-891 RVEEQPVKQVV
+891 QVEEQPMQQVV
-902 VDPQVEEQPMQQ
+902 VESQVEEQPMQQVIVESQVEEQPMQQVVVESQVEEQPMQQVVVESQVEEQPMQQ

-926 QQVVVEPQVK
+926 QQVVVEPQV
-936 EQPMQQV
+936 
-943 VVEPQVEVQPMQQV
+943 
-957 VVEPQVKEQPMQQV
+957 
-971 VVEPQ
+971 
-976 VKEQPM
+976 
-982 QQVVVEPQV
+982 
-991 EEQLGQQMVVES
+991 EEQ
-1003 QVEEKPMQQVVV
+1003 PMQQVVV

-1023 STEVQEKAYVV
+1023 STEPKEKAYVV
-1034 NQRENDMRNVLQTP
+1034 NQRENDMRNVLHTP

-1057 LLSIPRQ
+1057 LLSIPQ
-1064 AALDN
+1064 QSTLDN
-1069 KEWLE
+1069 TEWLD

-1260 ATAALKWAVE
+1260 ATAALKWAVD

-1290 NTIVSEREI
+1290 NTIVSERDI

-1424 VKKQMKPNY
+1424 VRKQMKPNY
-1433 LFQQEDLLAKTEQ
+1433 LFKQEDLLAKTEQ
-1446 SESEDELFFDACQ
+1446 AESEDELFFDACQ

>member
-54 CRFPLIPDDGFDEDD
+54 CRFPLVPDNGFDEEDESE
-69 VREQPRFEEQHVQ
+69 VNRFEEQPVQ
-82 SGVYED
+82 GVAYEE
-88 QPTQRG
+88 PTAQRG

-108 VATYEEPEV
+108 VSTYEELEV
-117 QYEPD
+117 QYEPVR
-122 PEPVV
+122 ESVV
-127 KKVSVPSQESSRR
+127 KKASAPSQESNRR

-166 EEEKERED
+166 EEVKERED

-194 TLSAFSE
+194 KLSDFSE
-201 GQTTTPSSS
+201 GQAPTSSS
-210 GRAGNQQEEQNHSKK
+210 HRAANQQGEQQYEENKK

-234 LEKNGYEIERQEPVV
+234 LEKNGYEIERQVPLV

-254 VQEINTPQEVSAD
+254 IKEMSTPQEVSAD
-267 EFLHKTIAE
+267 ELLHKTVAE
-276 RTEDAGKEKDVVV
+276 QMESAKLEKDVVV
-289 SNENSLQEELVDS
+289 LNENNLQEELVAS
-302 QVEHEDTILAEEMKC
+302 KVEHEDTILSEEIKR
-317 NTEIEKQTSEE
+317 NTEIKQPTIEVEKQAPEE

-347 EEFAEIA
+347 EEVSKVEVIA
-354 ETEEPEVEV
+354 ETEELEEVVMETEAPEEVEV
-363 TAETE
+363 IAETE
-368 ESEEVEVTAETEESE
+368 ESEEVEVIAETEEVEVIAETKEPEEVVMETEEVEVIAEAEEVEVIVETEESEEVEVIAEAKESEEVEVIAEAKESEEVEVIAEAKESEEVEVIAEAKESEEVEVIAETEESEEVEVIAEAKELEEVEVITETEESE
-383 EVEVIAEAEESEE
+383 EVEVIAEAEE
-396 VEVTAETEESEEV
+396 T
-409 EVTAETEE
+409 
-417 SEEVEVTAE
+417 
-426 AEESEEVE
+426 
-434 VTAETEEFEE
+434 
-444 VKVIA
+444 
-449 EAEESEEA
+449 
-457 EVTTETEESEEVEE
+457 
-471 IAETEESEE
+471 
-480 VEEIAEAEES
+480 
-490 EEVEVIAEAEESEE
+490 EVIAETKAPV
-504 VEVTTET
+504 VETFV
-511 EESEEV
+511 
-517 EVTAETEESEEV
+517 AL
-529 EVTAEAEESEEVE
+529 
-542 VTAETEEFEEV
+542 
-553 KVIAE
+553 
-558 AEESEEAEVTTET
+558 
-571 EESEEVEEIAETEE
+571 EEIQQE
-585 SEEVEEIAE
+585 
-594 AEESEEVEVIAEAEE
+594 
-609 SEEVEVTTETEE
+609 
-621 SEEVE
+621 
-626 VTAETEE
+626 
-633 SEEVEVT
+633 
-640 AEAEESEEVEVT
+640 
-652 AETEEFE
+652 
-659 EVKVIAEAEES
+659 
-670 EEVEEI
+670 
-676 AEAEESEVEAFVE
+676 
-689 LEETQPEMVLDEAIE
+689 DEAIE

-733 TEENKLVVEEALVA
+733 TEENRRVVEEAQVA
-747 EEQPVVEEAPIAE
+747 EEQR
-760 GKPVVEE
+760 VVEE
-767 APVAEEQLVVEE
+767 APVAEEQR
-779 ALVAEEQP
+779 
-787 VVEEAP
+787 
-793 IAEGKSVVEEA
+793 VVEEA
-804 PVAEEQLVVEET
+804 PVVEEQRVVEET
-816 TIAEEKPV
+816 PITEEQPV
-824 VPKEEPKRE
+824 VQKEEPKRE

-852 MERHAARTSVM
+852 MERHAARANAM
-863 QPSMGE
+863 QPSANV
-869 RVENKPVHQVE
+869 RVENKPVQQEVAEPQVE
-880 ESPVQQVVVES
+880 ERPVQQVVAE
-891 RVEEQPVKQVV
+891 
-902 VDPQVEEQPMQQ
+902 PQVEERPVQQVVAEPQVEENPMQQ
-914 VVVEPQVEEQPM
+914 VVVEPQVEERP
-926 QQVVVEPQVK
+926 V
-936 EQPMQQV
+936 
-943 VVEPQVEVQPMQQV
+943 
-957 VVEPQVKEQPMQQV
+957 
-971 VVEPQ
+971 
-976 VKEQPM
+976 

-991 EEQLGQQMVVES
+991 EERPVQQVVVEP
-1003 QVEEKPMQQVVV
+1003 QVEERPVQQVAEPQVEEQPMQQVVV

-1034 NQRENDMRNVLQTP
+1034 NQRENDMRNVLHTP

-1057 LLSIPRQ
+1057 LLSIPQ
-1064 AALDN
+1064 QSALDN
-1069 KEWLE
+1069 TEWLE

-1433 LFQQEDLLAKTEQ
+1433 LFKQEDLLAKTEQ
-1446 SESEDELFFDACQ
+1446 AESEDELFLDACQ

-1494 IISEARGTKPRDV
+1494 IISEGRGTKPRDV

>member
-54 CRFPLIPDDGFDEDD
+54 CRFPLVPDNGFDEEDESE
-69 VREQPRFEEQHVQ
+69 VNRFEEQPVQ
-82 SGVYED
+82 GVAYEE
-88 QPTQRG
+88 PTAQRG

-108 VATYEEPEV
+108 VSTYEEPEV
-117 QYEPD
+117 QYEPVR
-122 PEPVV
+122 ESVV
-127 KKVSVPSQESSRR
+127 KKASAPSQESNRR

-166 EEEKERED
+166 EEVKERED

-180 GKSVVDAWLEKKGY
+180 GKAVVDAWLEKKGY
-194 TLSAFSE
+194 KLSDFSE
-201 GQTTTPSSS
+201 GQATSSAP
-210 GRAGNQQEEQNHSKK
+210 GEVVEQKGQQGKK

-234 LEKNGYEIERQEPVV
+234 LEKNGYEIERQVPLV

-254 VQEINTPQEVSAD
+254 IKEMSTPQEVSAD
-267 EFLHKTIAE
+267 ELLHKTVEQMESA
-276 RTEDAGKEKDVVV
+276 KLEKDVVV
-289 SNENSLQEELVDS
+289 LNENNLQEELVAS
-302 QVEHEDTILAEEMKC
+302 KVEHEDTILSEEIKR
-317 NTEIEKQTSEE
+317 NTEIKNPTIEVEKQAPEE

-347 EEFAEIA
+347 EELEEVEVITETEEQEEVEVIA
-354 ETEEPEVEV
+354 ETEEL
-363 TAETE
+363 
-368 ESEEVEVTAETEESE
+368 E

-396 VEVTAETEESEEV
+396 VEV
-409 EVTAETEE
+409 
-417 SEEVEVTAE
+417 
-426 AEESEEVE
+426 
-434 VTAETEEFEE
+434 
-444 VKVIA
+444 
-449 EAEESEEA
+449 
-457 EVTTETEESEEVEE
+457 
-471 IAETEESEE
+471 IAETEEQEE
-480 VEEIAEAEES
+480 VEVIAETEEL

-504 VEVTTET
+504 VEVIAET
-511 EESEEV
+511 EELEEV
-517 EVTAETEESEEV
+517 EVIAETEESEEV
-529 EVTAEAEESEEVE
+529 EV
-542 VTAETEEFEEV
+542 
-553 KVIAE
+553 
-558 AEESEEAEVTTET
+558 
-571 EESEEVEEIAETEE
+571 IAETEE
-585 SEEVEEIAE
+585 SEEVEVIAE
-594 AEESEEVEVIAEAEE
+594 TEELEEVEVIAEAEE
-609 SEEVEVTTETEE
+609 LEEVEVI
-621 SEEVE
+621 
-626 VTAETEE
+626 AETKAPV
-633 SEEVEVT
+633 VETFV
-640 AEAEESEEVEVT
+640 AL
-652 AETEEFE
+652 
-659 EVKVIAEAEES
+659 
-670 EEVEEI
+670 EEI
-676 AEAEESEVEAFVE
+676 QQEDEV
-689 LEETQPEMVLDEAIE
+689 IE
-704 QKSEFIHVAEADEQT
+704 QNSEFIHVAEADEQT
-719 KKDVQSFANVLIAE
+719 KNDVQSFANVLIAE
-733 TEENKLVVEEALVA
+733 TEENKRVEEEAPVVEEQSVEEEVPVV
-747 EEQPVVEEAPIAE
+747 EEQPVV
-760 GKPVVEE
+760 K
-767 APVAEEQLVVEE
+767 
-779 ALVAEEQP
+779 
-787 VVEEAP
+787 
-793 IAEGKSVVEEA
+793 
-804 PVAEEQLVVEET
+804 
-816 TIAEEKPV
+816 
-824 VPKEEPKRE
+824 KEEPKRE

-852 MERHAARTSVM
+852 MERHAARANAM
-863 QPSMGE
+863 QPSANV
-869 RVENKPVHQVE
+869 RVENKPVQQEVAEPQVE
-880 ESPVQQVVVES
+880 EQPMQQEVVEPQ
-891 RVEEQPVKQVV
+891 VEEQPVQQEVV
-902 VDPQVEEQPMQQ
+902 EPQVEEQPMQQ
-914 VVVEPQVEEQPM
+914 VVVEPQVEEQP
-926 QQVVVEPQVK
+926 
-936 EQPMQQV
+936 
-943 VVEPQVEVQPMQQV
+943 VQRV
-957 VVEPQVKEQPMQQV
+957 
-971 VVEPQ
+971 
-976 VKEQPM
+976 
-982 QQVVVEPQV
+982 
-991 EEQLGQQMVVES
+991 VVES
-1003 QVEEKPMQQVVV
+1003 QVEQPIQQVVV

-1023 STEVQEKAYVV
+1023 STEVKEKAYVV
-1034 NQRENDMRNVLQTP
+1034 NQRENDMRNVLHTP

-1057 LLSIPRQ
+1057 LLSIPQ
-1064 AALDN
+1064 QTALDN
-1069 KEWLE
+1069 TEWLE

-1402 SKPVRVQGVYVSD
+1402 SKPVRIQGVYVSD

-1424 VKKQMKPNY
+1424 VRKQMKPNY
-1433 LFQQEDLLAKTEQ
+1433 LFKQEDLLAKTEQ
-1446 SESEDELFFDACQ
+1446 AESEDELFFDACQ

-1494 IISEARGTKPRDV
+1494 IISEGRGTKPRDV

>member
-23 PKQIESQPKIPR
+23 PKQVESQPKIPR

-54 CRFPLIPDDGFDEDD
+54 CRFPLVPDNGFDEED
-69 VREQPRFEEQHVQ
+69 VIETGHFEEQPVQ
-82 SGVYED
+82 AVTYENE
-88 QPTQRG
+88 PIQRG
-94 IKVERSRRPYVEKV
+94 IKVERSRRQYVEKV
-108 VATYEEPEV
+108 ISTYEEPEM
-117 QYEPD
+117 QYEPER
-122 PEPVV
+122 EPVV
-127 KKVSVPSQESSRR
+127 KKASAPAQESNRR

-154 NRPSVEKKVEKQ
+154 NRPSVEKKEEKQ
-166 EEEKERED
+166 EEVKERED

-194 TLSAFSE
+194 TLSDFSE
-201 GQTTTPSSS
+201 GQAPTSSS
-210 GRAGNQQEEQNHSKK
+210 HRAANEQGEQQYEDSKK

-234 LEKNGYEIERQEPVV
+234 LEKNGYEIERQEPIV

-254 VQEINTPQEVSAD
+254 VQEMSAPQEVPAA
-267 EFLHKTIAE
+267 ELLHETIAE
-276 RTEDAGKEKDVVV
+276 PMEGAKQESDVVDK
-289 SNENSLQEELVDS
+289 NILQEELVDS
-302 QVEHEDTILAEEMKC
+302 KVEHEDTILSEEIKRS
-317 NTEIEKQTSEE
+317 TEIEQPTIEVEKQAPEE

-341 IIVEIP
+341 IVVEIP
-347 EEFAEIA
+347 EEVEVIA
-354 ETEEPEVEV
+354 EAEEP
-363 TAETE
+363 
-368 ESEEVEVTAETEESE
+368 EEVEVIAEAEEPEEVEVIAEAEEPEEVEVIAEAEEPE

-396 VEVTAETEESEEV
+396 VEV
-409 EVTAETEE
+409 
-417 SEEVEVTAE
+417 
-426 AEESEEVE
+426 
-434 VTAETEEFEE
+434 
-444 VKVIA
+444 
-449 EAEESEEA
+449 
-457 EVTTETEESEEVEE
+457 
-471 IAETEESEE
+471 
-480 VEEIAEAEES
+480 
-490 EEVEVIAEAEESEE
+490 EVEVIAEAEESEE
-504 VEVTTET
+504 VEV
-511 EESEEV
+511 
-517 EVTAETEESEEV
+517 
-529 EVTAEAEESEEVE
+529 
-542 VTAETEEFEEV
+542 
-553 KVIAE
+553 
-558 AEESEEAEVTTET
+558 
-571 EESEEVEEIAETEE
+571 IAETEE
-585 SEEVEEIAE
+585 SEEVEEL
-594 AEESEEVEVIAEAEE
+594 EEVEPVA
-609 SEEVEVTTETEE
+609 
-621 SEEVE
+621 
-626 VTAETEE
+626 
-633 SEEVEVT
+633 
-640 AEAEESEEVEVT
+640 
-652 AETEEFE
+652 
-659 EVKVIAEAEES
+659 
-670 EEVEEI
+670 
-676 AEAEESEVEAFVE
+676 
-689 LEETQPEMVLDEAIE
+689 LEEMQQEMVLNEAIE
-704 QKSEFIHVAEADEQT
+704 QKNEFIHVAEADEQT
-719 KKDVQSFANVLIAE
+719 KKDVQSFADVLIAE
-733 TEENKLVVEEALVA
+733 EQRVVEEAPVVEEQPVAEETSVA
-747 EEQPVVEEAPIAE
+747 EEQPVAEETSVAEEQPVAEETSVVEEQPVAEETSIVEEQPVAEETSIVEEQPVAEETLIVEEQPVAEEAPIAE
-760 GKPVVEE
+760 EQPVAEE
-767 APVAEEQLVVEE
+767 APVV
-779 ALVAEEQP
+779 EEQP
-787 VVEEAP
+787 VV
-793 IAEGKSVVEEA
+793 
-804 PVAEEQLVVEET
+804 Q
-816 TIAEEKPV
+816 
-824 VPKEEPKRE
+824 KEEPKRE

-846 QDRTRL
+846 QDRARL
-852 MERHAARTSVM
+852 MERHASRTNAM
-863 QPSMGE
+863 QSSMSE

-880 ESPVQQVVVES
+880 EQ
-891 RVEEQPVKQVV
+891 
-902 VDPQVEEQPMQQ
+902 PQVEEKPMQQ
-914 VVVEPQVEEQPM
+914 VVVEPQVEE
-926 QQVVVEPQVK
+926 K
-936 EQPMQQV
+936 LMQQV
-943 VVEPQVEVQPMQQV
+943 VVEPQVEEKLMQQV
-957 VVEPQVKEQPMQQV
+957 VVEPQVEEKLMQQV

-976 VKEQPM
+976 VEKKPM

-991 EEQLGQQMVVES
+991 EEAQPV
-1003 QVEEKPMQQVVV
+1003 QQVVA

-1023 STEVQEKAYVV
+1023 STEVEEKAYVV
-1034 NQRENDMRNVLQTP
+1034 NQRENDVRNVLQTP
-1048 PTYTVPPLA
+1048 PTYTIPSLT
-1057 LLSIPRQ
+1057 LLSIPQQ

-1069 KEWLE
+1069 TEWLE

-1290 NTIVSEREI
+1290 NTIVSGREI

-1433 LFQQEDLLAKTEQ
+1433 LFKQEDLLAKTEQ
-1446 SESEDELFFDACQ
+1446 AESEDELFLDACQ

-1494 IISEARGTKPRDV
+1494 IISEGRGTKPRDV

>member
-23 PKQIESQPKIPR
+23 PKQVESQPKIPR

-54 CRFPLIPDDGFDEDD
+54 CRFPLVPDNGFDEED
-69 VREQPRFEEQHVQ
+69 VIETGNFEEQPVQ
-82 SGVYED
+82 AVTYENE
-88 QPTQRG
+88 PVQRG
-94 IKVERSRRPYVEKV
+94 IKVERSRRQYVEKV
-108 VATYEEPEV
+108 VSTYEEPEM
-117 QYEPD
+117 QYEPER
-122 PEPVV
+122 EPVI
-127 KKVSVPSQESSRR
+127 KKATAPTQESNRR

-154 NRPSVEKKVEKQ
+154 NRPSVEKKEEKQ
-166 EEEKERED
+166 EEVKERED

-194 TLSAFSE
+194 TLSDFSE
-201 GQTTTPSSS
+201 GQAPTSSS
-210 GRAGNQQEEQNHSKK
+210 HGAANEQGERQYEESKK

-234 LEKNGYEIERQEPVV
+234 LEKNGYEIERQEPIV

-254 VQEINTPQEVSAD
+254 VQEMSAPQEVPAA
-267 EFLHKTIAE
+267 ELLHETIAE
-276 RTEDAGKEKDVVV
+276 RMEGAKQESDVVDK
-289 SNENSLQEELVDS
+289 NILQEELVDS
-302 QVEHEDTILAEEMKC
+302 KVEHEDTILSEEIKR
-317 NTEIEKQTSEE
+317 NTEIEQPTIEVEE
-328 SVIVKAEEKLEET
+328 QSPEEAVIVKAEEKLEET
-341 IIVEIP
+341 IVVEIP
-347 EEFAEIA
+347 EE
-354 ETEEPEVEV
+354 VEV
-363 TAETE
+363 I
-368 ESEEVEVTAETEESE
+368 AETEESE
-383 EVEVIAEAEESEE
+383 EVEVIAEAEELEEVEVIAEAEESEE
-396 VEVTAETEESEEV
+396 VEVIAETEESEEV
-409 EVTAETEE
+409 EV
-417 SEEVEVTAE
+417 
-426 AEESEEVE
+426 
-434 VTAETEEFEE
+434 
-444 VKVIA
+444 IA
-449 EAEESEEA
+449 EAEEL
-457 EVTTETEESEEVEE
+457 EEVE
-471 IAETEESEE
+471 
-480 VEEIAEAEES
+480 VIAEAEES
-490 EEVEVIAEAEESEE
+490 EEVEVIAEAEELEE
-504 VEVTTET
+504 VEV
-511 EESEEV
+511 
-517 EVTAETEESEEV
+517 
-529 EVTAEAEESEEVE
+529 
-542 VTAETEEFEEV
+542 
-553 KVIAE
+553 
-558 AEESEEAEVTTET
+558 
-571 EESEEVEEIAETEE
+571 IAETEE
-585 SEEVEEIAE
+585 SEEVEPVA
-594 AEESEEVEVIAEAEE
+594 
-609 SEEVEVTTETEE
+609 
-621 SEEVE
+621 
-626 VTAETEE
+626 
-633 SEEVEVT
+633 
-640 AEAEESEEVEVT
+640 
-652 AETEEFE
+652 
-659 EVKVIAEAEES
+659 
-670 EEVEEI
+670 
-676 AEAEESEVEAFVE
+676 
-689 LEETQPEMVLDEAIE
+689 LEEMQQEMVLNEAIE
-704 QKSEFIHVAEADEQT
+704 QKNEFIHVAEADEQT
-719 KKDVQSFANVLIAE
+719 KKDVQSFADVLIAE
-733 TEENKLVVEEALVA
+733 EQSVVEETPVVEEQSVVEEAPIAEEQRVVEETPVVEEQSVVEEAPIAEEQPVA
-747 EEQPVVEEAPIAE
+747 EETPVVEGQSVVEEAPIAEEQPVAEETPVVEGQSVVEEAPVVEEQPVVEEAPA
-760 GKPVVEE
+760 V
-767 APVAEEQLVVEE
+767 
-779 ALVAEEQP
+779 EEQP
-787 VVEEAP
+787 VV
-793 IAEGKSVVEEA
+793 
-804 PVAEEQLVVEET
+804 Q
-816 TIAEEKPV
+816 
-824 VPKEEPKRE
+824 KEEPKRE

-852 MERHAARTSVM
+852 MERNAARANAM
-863 QPSMGE
+863 QSSMKE
-869 RVENKPVHQVE
+869 RVENNPVQQVE
-880 ESPVQQVVVES
+880 EPPVQQVVVE
-891 RVEEQPVKQVV
+891 
-902 VDPQVEEQPMQQ
+902 PQVEEKPMQQVAVEPQVEEKPMQQVAVEPQVEEKPMQQVAVEPRVEEKPMQQVAVEPRVEEKPMQQ
-914 VVVEPQVEEQPM
+914 VVVEPQVEEVQPV
-926 QQVVVEPQVK
+926 QQVVA
-936 EQPMQQV
+936 
-943 VVEPQVEVQPMQQV
+943 
-957 VVEPQVKEQPMQQV
+957 
-971 VVEPQ
+971 
-976 VKEQPM
+976 
-982 QQVVVEPQV
+982 
-991 EEQLGQQMVVES
+991 
-1003 QVEEKPMQQVVV
+1003 

-1023 STEVQEKAYVV
+1023 STEVEEKAYVV

-1048 PTYTVPPLA
+1048 PTYTIPPLT
-1057 LLSIPRQ
+1057 LLSIPQQ

-1069 KEWLE
+1069 TEWLE

-1433 LFQQEDLLAKTEQ
+1433 LFKQEDLLAKTEQ
-1446 SESEDELFFDACQ
+1446 AESEDELFFEACQ

-1489 MESQG
+1489 MQSQG

>member
-54 CRFPLIPDDGFDEDD
+54 CRFPLVPDNGFDEEDESE
-69 VREQPRFEEQHVQ
+69 VNRFEEQPIQ
-82 SGVYED
+82 GVTYEE
-88 QPTQRG
+88 PTAQRG

-108 VATYEEPEV
+108 VSTYEEPEV
-117 QYEPD
+117 QYEPVR
-122 PEPVV
+122 ESVV
-127 KKVSVPSQESSRR
+127 KKASAPSQESNRR

-154 NRPSVEKKVEKQ
+154 NRPSVEKKEEKQ
-166 EEEKERED
+166 EEVKERED

-194 TLSAFSE
+194 KLSDFSE
-201 GQTTTPSSS
+201 GQAPTSSS
-210 GRAGNQQEEQNHSKK
+210 HRAANQQGEQQYEENKK

-234 LEKNGYEIERQEPVV
+234 LEKNGYEIERQVPLV

-254 VQEINTPQEVSAD
+254 IQEMSTPQEVSAD
-267 EFLHKTIAE
+267 ELLHKTVAE
-276 RTEDAGKEKDVVV
+276 QMESAKLEKDVVV
-289 SNENSLQEELVDS
+289 LNENNLQEELVAS
-302 QVEHEDTILAEEMKC
+302 KVEHEDTILSEEIKR
-317 NTEIEKQTSEE
+317 NTEIKQPTIEVEKQAPEE

-347 EEFAEIA
+347 EEVSKVEVIA
-354 ETEEPEVEV
+354 ETEELEEVVMETEAPEEVETEAPEEVEAEGSEEVEAEGSEEVEV
-363 TAETE
+363 IAEAK
-368 ESEEVEVTAETEESE
+368 ESEEVEVIAETKESEEVEVIAETEESE
-383 EVEVIAEAEESEE
+383 EVEVIAEAEE
-396 VEVTAETEESEEV
+396 T
-409 EVTAETEE
+409 
-417 SEEVEVTAE
+417 
-426 AEESEEVE
+426 
-434 VTAETEEFEE
+434 
-444 VKVIA
+444 
-449 EAEESEEA
+449 
-457 EVTTETEESEEVEE
+457 
-471 IAETEESEE
+471 
-480 VEEIAEAEES
+480 
-490 EEVEVIAEAEESEE
+490 EVIAETKAPV
-504 VEVTTET
+504 VETFV
-511 EESEEV
+511 
-517 EVTAETEESEEV
+517 AL
-529 EVTAEAEESEEVE
+529 
-542 VTAETEEFEEV
+542 
-553 KVIAE
+553 
-558 AEESEEAEVTTET
+558 
-571 EESEEVEEIAETEE
+571 EEIQQE
-585 SEEVEEIAE
+585 
-594 AEESEEVEVIAEAEE
+594 
-609 SEEVEVTTETEE
+609 
-621 SEEVE
+621 
-626 VTAETEE
+626 
-633 SEEVEVT
+633 
-640 AEAEESEEVEVT
+640 
-652 AETEEFE
+652 
-659 EVKVIAEAEES
+659 
-670 EEVEEI
+670 
-676 AEAEESEVEAFVE
+676 
-689 LEETQPEMVLDEAIE
+689 DEAIE

-733 TEENKLVVEEALVA
+733 TEENRRVVEEAQVAEEQRVVEEAPVVEEQRVVEETPIA
-747 EEQPVVEEAPIAE
+747 EEQPVV
-760 GKPVVEE
+760 
-767 APVAEEQLVVEE
+767 Q
-779 ALVAEEQP
+779 
-787 VVEEAP
+787 
-793 IAEGKSVVEEA
+793 
-804 PVAEEQLVVEET
+804 
-816 TIAEEKPV
+816 
-824 VPKEEPKRE
+824 KEEPKRE

-852 MERHAARTSVM
+852 MERHAARANAM
-863 QPSMGE
+863 QPSANV
-869 RVENKPVHQVE
+869 RVENKPVQQEVAEPQVE
-880 ESPVQQVVVES
+880 ERPVQQVVAE
-891 RVEEQPVKQVV
+891 
-902 VDPQVEEQPMQQ
+902 PQVEENPMQQ
-914 VVVEPQVEEQPM
+914 VVVEPQVEERP
-926 QQVVVEPQVK
+926 V
-936 EQPMQQV
+936 
-943 VVEPQVEVQPMQQV
+943 
-957 VVEPQVKEQPMQQV
+957 
-971 VVEPQ
+971 
-976 VKEQPM
+976 

-991 EEQLGQQMVVES
+991 EERPVQQVVVEP
-1003 QVEEKPMQQVVV
+1003 QVEERPVQQVAEPQVEERPVQQVVAEPQVEEQPMQQVVV

-1034 NQRENDMRNVLQTP
+1034 NQRENDMRNVLHTP

-1057 LLSIPRQ
+1057 LLSIPQ
-1064 AALDN
+1064 QSALDN
-1069 KEWLE
+1069 TEWLE

-1433 LFQQEDLLAKTEQ
+1433 LFKQEDLLAKTEQ
-1446 SESEDELFFDACQ
+1446 AESEDELFLDACQ

-1494 IISEARGTKPRDV
+1494 IISEGRGTKPRDV

>member
-14 EQTAMNKEV
+14 EQTALNKEV
-23 PKQIESQPKIPR
+23 QKQIESQPKIPR

-54 CRFPLIPDDGFDEDD
+54 CRFPLVPDNGFDEEDE
-69 VREQPRFEEQHVQ
+69 REVDHFEEQPVQ
-82 SGVYED
+82 GVTYEE
-88 QPTQRG
+88 PTAQRG
-94 IKVERSRRPYVEKV
+94 IQVERSRRPYVEKV
-108 VATYEEPEV
+108 VSTYEEPEV
-117 QYEPD
+117 QYEPVR
-122 PEPVV
+122 EAVV
-127 KKVSVPSQESSRR
+127 KKASAPSQESNRR

-166 EEEKERED
+166 EEVKERED

-180 GKSVVDAWLEKKGY
+180 GKAVVDAWLEKKGY
-194 TLSAFSE
+194 TLSDFSE
-201 GQTTTPSSS
+201 GQATSSS
-210 GRAGNQQEEQNHSKK
+210 PSHESVGQQDKK
-225 EEKSVVDQW
+225 QEKSVVDQW
-234 LEKNGYEIERQEPVV
+234 LEKNGYEIERQEPLV

-254 VQEINTPQEVSAD
+254 IQGMSTPQEVSAD
-267 EFLHKTIAE
+267 ELLHKTVAE
-276 RTEDAGKEKDVVV
+276 QMESAKLEKDVVV
-289 SNENSLQEELVDS
+289 LNENNLQEELVAS
-302 QVEHEDTILAEEMKC
+302 KVEHEDTILSEEIKR
-317 NTEIEKQTSEE
+317 NTEIKQPTIEVEKQAPEE
-328 SVIVKAEEKLEET
+328 SVIVKAEEKLAET

-347 EEFAEIA
+347 EEPEEVEVIT
-354 ETEEPEVEV
+354 ETEEPEEVEV
-363 TAETE
+363 IIETE
-368 ESEEVEVTAETEESE
+368 ELEEVEVITETEELE
-383 EVEVIAEAEESEE
+383 EVEVIAESEE
-396 VEVTAETEESEEV
+396 VEV
-409 EVTAETEE
+409 
-417 SEEVEVTAE
+417 
-426 AEESEEVE
+426 
-434 VTAETEEFEE
+434 
-444 VKVIA
+444 
-449 EAEESEEA
+449 
-457 EVTTETEESEEVEE
+457 
-471 IAETEESEE
+471 
-480 VEEIAEAEES
+480 IAEAEES

-504 VEVTTET
+504 VEVITET
-511 EESEEV
+511 EEL
-517 EVTAETEESEEV
+517 
-529 EVTAEAEESEEVE
+529 
-542 VTAETEEFEEV
+542 
-553 KVIAE
+553 
-558 AEESEEAEVTTET
+558 
-571 EESEEVEEIAETEE
+571 
-585 SEEVEEIAE
+585 
-594 AEESEEVEVIAEAEE
+594 EEVEVIAEAEE
-609 SEEVEVTTETEE
+609 SEEVEVIAETEE
-621 SEEVE
+621 PEEVE
-626 VTAETEE
+626 VIAETEE
-633 SEEVEVT
+633 LEEVEV
-640 AEAEESEEVEVT
+640 
-652 AETEEFE
+652 
-659 EVKVIAEAEES
+659 IAEIKAPVVETF
-670 EEVEEI
+670 VALEEI
-676 AEAEESEVEAFVE
+676 QQE
-689 LEETQPEMVLDEAIE
+689 DEAIE

-719 KKDVQSFANVLIAE
+719 KNDVQSFANVLLAE
-733 TEENKLVVEEALVA
+733 TEENKRVVEEEPVA
-747 EEQPVVEEAPIAE
+747 EEQRVVEETPVAE
-760 GKPVVEE
+760 EQRVVEE
-767 APVAEEQLVVEE
+767 APVAEEQ
-779 ALVAEEQP
+779 P
-787 VVEEAP
+787 VV
-793 IAEGKSVVEEA
+793 K
-804 PVAEEQLVVEET
+804 
-816 TIAEEKPV
+816 
-824 VPKEEPKRE
+824 KEEPKRE

-852 MERHAARTSVM
+852 MERHAARANAMQHSVNV
-863 QPSMGE
+863 
-869 RVENKPVHQVE
+869 RVENR
-880 ESPVQQVVVES
+880 PVQQVVAEPQ
-891 RVEEQPVKQVV
+891 VEEQPVQQVV
-902 VDPQVEEQPMQQ
+902 AEPQVEEQLVQQVVAEPQVEEQLVQQVVAEPQVEEQPMQQ
-914 VVVEPQVEEQPM
+914 VVAEPQVEEQPM
-926 QQVVVEPQVK
+926 QQVVVESQVE

-943 VVEPQVEVQPMQQV
+943 VVESQVE
-957 VVEPQVKEQPMQQV
+957 EQPMQQV
-971 VVEPQ
+971 VVES
-976 VKEQPM
+976 
-982 QQVVVEPQV
+982 QV
-991 EEQLGQQMVVES
+991 EEQSV
-1003 QVEEKPMQQVVV
+1003 QQVVAEPQMEERPV
-1015 EQVQKPIS
+1015 QQVVEEQVQKPIS

-1034 NQRENDMRNVLQTP
+1034 NQRENDMRNVLHTP

-1057 LLSIPRQ
+1057 LLSIPQ
-1064 AALDN
+1064 QSALDN
-1069 KEWLE
+1069 TEWLD

-1424 VKKQMKPNY
+1424 VRKQMKPNY
-1433 LFQQEDLLAKTEQ
+1433 LFKQEDLLAKTEQ
-1446 SESEDELFFDACQ
+1446 AESEDELFFEACQ

-1489 MESQG
+1489 MQSQG

>member
-54 CRFPLIPDDGFDEDD
+54 CRFPLVPDNGFDEEDESE
-69 VREQPRFEEQHVQ
+69 VNRFEEQPIQ
-82 SGVYED
+82 GVTYEE
-88 QPTQRG
+88 PTAQRG

-108 VATYEEPEV
+108 VSTYEEPEV
-117 QYEPD
+117 QYEPVR
-122 PEPVV
+122 ESVV
-127 KKVSVPSQESSRR
+127 KKASAPSQESNRR

-154 NRPSVEKKVEKQ
+154 NRPSVEKKEEKQ
-166 EEEKERED
+166 EEVKERED

-194 TLSAFSE
+194 KLSDFSE
-201 GQTTTPSSS
+201 GQAPTSSS
-210 GRAGNQQEEQNHSKK
+210 HRAANQQGEQQYEENKK

-234 LEKNGYEIERQEPVV
+234 LEKNGYEIERQVPLV

-254 VQEINTPQEVSAD
+254 IQEMSTPQEVSAD
-267 EFLHKTIAE
+267 ELLHKTVAE
-276 RTEDAGKEKDVVV
+276 QMESAKLEKDVVV
-289 SNENSLQEELVDS
+289 LNENNLQEELVAS
-302 QVEHEDTILAEEMKC
+302 KVEHEDTILSEEIKR
-317 NTEIEKQTSEE
+317 NTEIKQPTIEVEKQAPEE

-347 EEFAEIA
+347 EEVSKVEVIA
-354 ETEEPEVEV
+354 ETEELEEVVMETEAPEEGSEEVEV
-363 TAETE
+363 IAEAK
-368 ESEEVEVTAETEESE
+368 ESEEVEVIAETKESEEVEVIAEAKESEEVEVIAETEESE
-383 EVEVIAEAEESEE
+383 EVEVIAEA
-396 VEVTAETEESEEV
+396 
-409 EVTAETEE
+409 
-417 SEEVEVTAE
+417 
-426 AEESEEVE
+426 
-434 VTAETEEFEE
+434 
-444 VKVIA
+444 K
-449 EAEESEEA
+449 
-457 EVTTETEESEEVEE
+457 
-471 IAETEESEE
+471 
-480 VEEIAEAEES
+480 ES
-490 EEVEVIAEAEESEE
+490 EEVEVIAEA
-504 VEVTTET
+504 
-511 EESEEV
+511 
-517 EVTAETEESEEV
+517 
-529 EVTAEAEESEEVE
+529 
-542 VTAETEEFEEV
+542 
-553 KVIAE
+553 K
-558 AEESEEAEVTTET
+558 
-571 EESEEVEEIAETEE
+571 
-585 SEEVEEIAE
+585 
-594 AEESEEVEVIAEAEE
+594 ESEEVEVIAEAKEL
-609 SEEVEVTTETEE
+609 EEVE
-621 SEEVE
+621 
-626 VTAETEE
+626 
-633 SEEVEVT
+633 
-640 AEAEESEEVEVT
+640 
-652 AETEEFE
+652 
-659 EVKVIAEAEES
+659 VIAEAEET
-670 EEVEEI
+670 EVIAETKAPVVETFVALEEI
-676 AEAEESEVEAFVE
+676 QQE
-689 LEETQPEMVLDEAIE
+689 DEAIE

-733 TEENKLVVEEALVA
+733 TEENRRVVEEAQVAEEQRVVEEAPVVEEQRVVEETPIA
-747 EEQPVVEEAPIAE
+747 EEQPVV
-760 GKPVVEE
+760 
-767 APVAEEQLVVEE
+767 Q
-779 ALVAEEQP
+779 
-787 VVEEAP
+787 
-793 IAEGKSVVEEA
+793 
-804 PVAEEQLVVEET
+804 
-816 TIAEEKPV
+816 
-824 VPKEEPKRE
+824 KEEPKRE

-852 MERHAARTSVM
+852 MERHAARANAM
-863 QPSMGE
+863 QPSANV
-869 RVENKPVHQVE
+869 RVENKPVQQEVAEPQVE
-880 ESPVQQVVVES
+880 ERPVQQVVAE
-891 RVEEQPVKQVV
+891 
-902 VDPQVEEQPMQQ
+902 PQVEENPMQQ
-914 VVVEPQVEEQPM
+914 VVVEPQVEERP
-926 QQVVVEPQVK
+926 V
-936 EQPMQQV
+936 
-943 VVEPQVEVQPMQQV
+943 
-957 VVEPQVKEQPMQQV
+957 
-971 VVEPQ
+971 
-976 VKEQPM
+976 

-991 EEQLGQQMVVES
+991 EERPVQQVVVEP
-1003 QVEEKPMQQVVV
+1003 QVEERPVQQVAEPQVEERPVQQVVAEPQVEEQPMQQVVV

-1034 NQRENDMRNVLQTP
+1034 NQRENDMRNVLHTP

-1057 LLSIPRQ
+1057 LLSIPQ
-1064 AALDN
+1064 QSALDN
-1069 KEWLE
+1069 TEWLE

-1433 LFQQEDLLAKTEQ
+1433 LFKQEDLLAKTEQ
-1446 SESEDELFFDACQ
+1446 AESEDELFLDACQ

-1494 IISEARGTKPRDV
+1494 IISEGRGTKPRDV

>member
-23 PKQIESQPKIPR
+23 PKQVESQPKIPR

-54 CRFPLIPDDGFDEDD
+54 CRFPLVPDNGFDEED
-69 VREQPRFEEQHVQ
+69 VIETGHFEEQPVQ
-82 SGVYED
+82 AVTYENE
-88 QPTQRG
+88 PIQRG
-94 IKVERSRRPYVEKV
+94 IKVERSRRQYVEKV
-108 VATYEEPEV
+108 VSTYEEPEM
-117 QYEPD
+117 QYEPER
-122 PEPVV
+122 EPVV
-127 KKVSVPSQESSRR
+127 KKASTPAQESNRR

-154 NRPSVEKKVEKQ
+154 NRPSVEKKEEKQ
-166 EEEKERED
+166 EEVKERED

-194 TLSAFSE
+194 TLSDFSE
-201 GQTTTPSSS
+201 GQAPTSSS
-210 GRAGNQQEEQNHSKK
+210 HRAANEQGERQYEESKK

-234 LEKNGYEIERQEPVV
+234 LEKNGYEIERQEPIV

-254 VQEINTPQEVSAD
+254 VQEMSAPQEVPAA
-267 EFLHKTIAE
+267 ELLHETIAE
-276 RTEDAGKEKDVVV
+276 RMEGAKQESDVVDK
-289 SNENSLQEELVDS
+289 NILQEELVDS
-302 QVEHEDTILAEEMKC
+302 KVEHEDTILSEEIKRS
-317 NTEIEKQTSEE
+317 TEIEQPTIEVEKQAPEE

-341 IIVEIP
+341 IVVEIP
-347 EEFAEIA
+347 EEVEVIA
-354 ETEEPEVEV
+354 EAEEP
-363 TAETE
+363 
-368 ESEEVEVTAETEESE
+368 EEVEVIAETEESE
-383 EVEVIAEAEESEE
+383 EVEVIAETEESEEVEVIAETEESEEVEVIAETEELEE
-396 VEVTAETEESEEV
+396 VEVTAETEELEEV
-409 EVTAETEE
+409 EVVAETEELEEVEVIAETEKLEELEEVEVIAETEE
-417 SEEVEVTAE
+417 SEEVEV
-426 AEESEEVE
+426 
-434 VTAETEEFEE
+434 
-444 VKVIA
+444 
-449 EAEESEEA
+449 
-457 EVTTETEESEEVEE
+457 
-471 IAETEESEE
+471 IAETEAPEE
-480 VEEIAEAEES
+480 VEPVA
-490 EEVEVIAEAEESEE
+490 
-504 VEVTTET
+504 
-511 EESEEV
+511 
-517 EVTAETEESEEV
+517 
-529 EVTAEAEESEEVE
+529 
-542 VTAETEEFEEV
+542 
-553 KVIAE
+553 
-558 AEESEEAEVTTET
+558 
-571 EESEEVEEIAETEE
+571 
-585 SEEVEEIAE
+585 
-594 AEESEEVEVIAEAEE
+594 
-609 SEEVEVTTETEE
+609 
-621 SEEVE
+621 
-626 VTAETEE
+626 
-633 SEEVEVT
+633 
-640 AEAEESEEVEVT
+640 
-652 AETEEFE
+652 
-659 EVKVIAEAEES
+659 
-670 EEVEEI
+670 
-676 AEAEESEVEAFVE
+676 
-689 LEETQPEMVLDEAIE
+689 LEEMQQEMVLNEAIE
-704 QKSEFIHVAEADEQT
+704 QKNEFIHVAVADEQT
-719 KKDVQSFANVLIAE
+719 KKDVQSFADVLIAE
-733 TEENKLVVEEALVA
+733 EQSVVEETPIVEEQPVA
-747 EEQPVVEEAPIAE
+747 EEAPVVEEQSVVEETPIVEEQPAAEEAPVVEEQSVVEETPIVEEAPVVEGQSVVEEAPIAE
-760 GKPVVEE
+760 EQPVAEETSVVEEQPVAEETSIVEEQPVAEE
-767 APVAEEQLVVEE
+767 APVV
-779 ALVAEEQP
+779 EEQP
-787 VVEEAP
+787 VV
-793 IAEGKSVVEEA
+793 
-804 PVAEEQLVVEET
+804 Q
-816 TIAEEKPV
+816 
-824 VPKEEPKRE
+824 KEEPKRE

-846 QDRTRL
+846 QDRARL
-852 MERHAARTSVM
+852 MERHASRTNGM
-863 QPSMGE
+863 QSSMSE

-880 ESPVQQVVVES
+880 E
-891 RVEEQPVKQVV
+891 QP
-902 VDPQVEEQPMQQ
+902 
-914 VVVEPQVEEQPM
+914 
-926 QQVVVEPQVK
+926 
-936 EQPMQQV
+936 
-943 VVEPQVEVQPMQQV
+943 
-957 VVEPQVKEQPMQQV
+957 
-971 VVEPQ
+971 
-976 VKEQPM
+976 
-982 QQVVVEPQV
+982 
-991 EEQLGQQMVVES
+991 
-1003 QVEEKPMQQVVV
+1003 QVEEKPMQQVVEPQV
-1015 EQVQKPIS
+1015 EEVQPVQQVVAEQVQKPIS
-1023 STEVQEKAYVV
+1023 STEVEEKAYVV
-1034 NQRENDMRNVLQTP
+1034 NQRENDVRNVLQTP
-1048 PTYTVPPLA
+1048 PTYTIPSLT
-1057 LLSIPRQ
+1057 LLSIPQQ

-1069 KEWLE
+1069 TEWLE

-1290 NTIVSEREI
+1290 NTIVSGREI

-1433 LFQQEDLLAKTEQ
+1433 LFKQEDLLAKTEQ
-1446 SESEDELFFDACQ
+1446 AESEDELFLDACQ

-1494 IISEARGTKPRDV
+1494 IISEGRGTKPRDV

>member
-23 PKQIESQPKIPR
+23 QKQVESQPKIPR

-54 CRFPLIPDDGFDEDD
+54 CRFPLVPDNGFDEED
-69 VREQPRFEEQHVQ
+69 VIETGRFEEQPVQ
-82 SGVYED
+82 AVTYEN
-88 QPTQRG
+88 QPIQRG
-94 IKVERSRRPYVEKV
+94 IKVERSRRQYVEKV
-108 VATYEEPEV
+108 VSTYEEPEI
-117 QYEPD
+117 QYEPER
-122 PEPVV
+122 EPVV
-127 KKVSVPSQESSRR
+127 KKASTPAQESNRR

-154 NRPSVEKKVEKQ
+154 NRPSVEKKEEKQ
-166 EEEKERED
+166 EEVKERED

-194 TLSAFSE
+194 TLSDFSE
-201 GQTTTPSSS
+201 GQAPTSSS
-210 GRAGNQQEEQNHSKK
+210 HRAANEQGEQQYEESKK

-234 LEKNGYEIERQEPVV
+234 LEKNGYEIERQEPIV

-254 VQEINTPQEVSAD
+254 VQEMSAPQEVPAA
-267 EFLHKTIAE
+267 ELLHETIAE
-276 RTEDAGKEKDVVV
+276 RMEGAKQESDVVDK
-289 SNENSLQEELVDS
+289 NILQEELVDS
-302 QVEHEDTILAEEMKC
+302 KVEHEDTILSEEIKRS
-317 NTEIEKQTSEE
+317 TEIEQPTIEVEKQAPEE

-341 IIVEIP
+341 IVVEIP
-347 EEFAEIA
+347 EEVEVIA
-354 ETEEPEVEV
+354 ETEEL
-363 TAETE
+363 
-368 ESEEVEVTAETEESE
+368 EEVEVIAETEESE
-383 EVEVIAEAEESEE
+383 EVEVIAETEESEE
-396 VEVTAETEESEEV
+396 VEVIAETEESEEV
-409 EVTAETEE
+409 EVIAETEE
-417 SEEVEVTAE
+417 SEEVEVIAE
-426 AEESEEVE
+426 TEEQKEVEVIAETEALEEVE
-434 VTAETEEFEE
+434 VIAETEEQEE
-444 VKVIA
+444 VEAIEEAEEQEEVEAIEEAEEQEEVEAIA
-449 EAEESEEA
+449 EAEEQEEVEAIEEA
-457 EVTTETEESEEVEE
+457 EERKEVEV

-480 VEEIAEAEES
+480 VEP
-490 EEVEVIAEAEESEE
+490 VV
-504 VEVTTET
+504 
-511 EESEEV
+511 
-517 EVTAETEESEEV
+517 
-529 EVTAEAEESEEVE
+529 
-542 VTAETEEFEEV
+542 
-553 KVIAE
+553 
-558 AEESEEAEVTTET
+558 
-571 EESEEVEEIAETEE
+571 
-585 SEEVEEIAE
+585 
-594 AEESEEVEVIAEAEE
+594 
-609 SEEVEVTTETEE
+609 
-621 SEEVE
+621 
-626 VTAETEE
+626 
-633 SEEVEVT
+633 
-640 AEAEESEEVEVT
+640 
-652 AETEEFE
+652 
-659 EVKVIAEAEES
+659 
-670 EEVEEI
+670 
-676 AEAEESEVEAFVE
+676 
-689 LEETQPEMVLDEAIE
+689 LEETQQEMVLNEAIE
-704 QKSEFIHVAEADEQT
+704 QKNEFIHVAEADEQT
-719 KKDVQSFANVLIAE
+719 KKDVQSFADVLI
-733 TEENKLVVEEALVA
+733 TEEQLVVEETPIV
-747 EEQPVVEEAPIAE
+747 EEQPVAEETPIVEEQ
-760 GKPVVEE
+760 PVVEE
-767 APVAEEQLVVEE
+767 APVAEEQ
-779 ALVAEEQP
+779 P
-787 VVEEAP
+787 VVEET
-793 IAEGKSVVEEA
+793 

-816 TIAEEKPV
+816 PVAEEQSVVEEAPIVEEQPV
-824 VPKEEPKRE
+824 VQKEEPKRE

-846 QDRTRL
+846 QDRARL
-852 MERHAARTSVM
+852 MERHASRTNAM
-863 QPSMGE
+863 QPSMSE

-880 ESPVQQVVVES
+880 EQ
-891 RVEEQPVKQVV
+891 
-902 VDPQVEEQPMQQ
+902 PQVEEKPMQQ
-914 VVVEPQVEEQPM
+914 VVVEPQVEE
-926 QQVVVEPQVK
+926 K
-936 EQPMQQV
+936 
-943 VVEPQVEVQPMQQV
+943 
-957 VVEPQVKEQPMQQV
+957 
-971 VVEPQ
+971 
-976 VKEQPM
+976 PM

-991 EEQLGQQMVVES
+991 EERPMQQVVVEP
-1003 QVEEKPMQQVVV
+1003 QVEEKPMQQVVEPQV
-1015 EQVQKPIS
+1015 QPVQQVVAEQVQKPIS
-1023 STEVQEKAYVV
+1023 STEVEEKAYVV
-1034 NQRENDMRNVLQTP
+1034 NQRENDVRNVLQTP
-1048 PTYTVPPLA
+1048 PTYTIPSLT
-1057 LLSIPRQ
+1057 LLSIPQQ

-1069 KEWLE
+1069 TEWLE

-1433 LFQQEDLLAKTEQ
+1433 LFKQEDLLAKTEQ
-1446 SESEDELFFDACQ
+1446 AESEDELFLDACQ

>member
-14 EQTAMNKEV
+14 EQTAINKEV

-54 CRFPLIPDDGFDEDD
+54 CRFPLVPDNGFDEED
-69 VREQPRFEEQHVQ
+69 VIATGHFEEQPVQ
-82 SGVYED
+82 VVTYEN

-94 IKVERSRRPYVEKV
+94 GKVESSRRQYVEKV
-108 VATYEEPEV
+108 VSTYEVPEV
-117 QYEPD
+117 QYEPER
-122 PEPVV
+122 EPVV
-127 KKVSVPSQESSRR
+127 KKASAPSQESNRR

-166 EEEKERED
+166 EEKKERED

-194 TLSAFSE
+194 TLSDFSE
-201 GQTTTPSSS
+201 GQATNSSS
-210 GRAGNQQEEQNHSKK
+210 HEGIDQRDQQNKK
-225 EEKSVVDQW
+225 EEKSVVDRW
-234 LEKNGYEIERQEPVV
+234 LEKNGYEIESQEPIV

-254 VQEINTPQEVSAD
+254 VQEISAQQAVPAGEVP
-267 EFLHKTIAE
+267 HQTIAE
-276 RTEDAGKEKDVVV
+276 RMEDAKQESDVVAK
-289 SNENSLQEELVDS
+289 NILQTELVDS
-302 QVEHEDTILAEEMKC
+302 KVEHEDTILSEETKR
-317 NTEIEKQTSEE
+317 NTEIEQPTIEVEKQAPEE

-347 EEFAEIA
+347 EEVEVIA
-354 ETEEPEVEV
+354 ETE
-363 TAETE
+363 AR
-368 ESEEVEVTAETEESE
+368 E

-396 VEVTAETEESEEV
+396 VEVIAETEAREEVEVIAEAEESEEVEVIAETEESEEV
-409 EVTAETEE
+409 EVIAETEAPEEVEVIAETEE
-417 SEEVEVTAE
+417 LEEVE
-426 AEESEEVE
+426 
-434 VTAETEEFEE
+434 
-444 VKVIA
+444 VIA
-449 EAEESEEA
+449 EAEEL
-457 EVTTETEESEEVEE
+457 EEVEVIAE
-471 IAETEESEE
+471 AEELEEVEVIAEAEELEEVEVIAETEELEE
-480 VEEIAEAEES
+480 VEVITETEAPEEVEVIAETEAPEEVEVIAEAEES
-490 EEVEVIAEAEESEE
+490 EEVEVIAEAEEL
-504 VEVTTET
+504 
-511 EESEEV
+511 
-517 EVTAETEESEEV
+517 
-529 EVTAEAEESEEVE
+529 
-542 VTAETEEFEEV
+542 
-553 KVIAE
+553 
-558 AEESEEAEVTTET
+558 
-571 EESEEVEEIAETEE
+571 
-585 SEEVEEIAE
+585 
-594 AEESEEVEVIAEAEE
+594 EEVEVI
-609 SEEVEVTTETEE
+609 TETEAPE
-621 SEEVE
+621 
-626 VTAETEE
+626 
-633 SEEVEVT
+633 
-640 AEAEESEEVEVT
+640 EAEPV
-652 AETEEFE
+652 A
-659 EVKVIAEAEES
+659 
-670 EEVEEI
+670 
-676 AEAEESEVEAFVE
+676 
-689 LEETQPEMVLDEAIE
+689 LEETQQEMVLNEAIE
-704 QKSEFIHVAEADEQT
+704 QTNEFIHVAEAEEQA
-719 KKDVQSFANVLIAE
+719 KKDVQSFADVLIAE
-733 TEENKLVVEEALVA
+733 EQRVVEEAPIE
-747 EEQPVVEEAPIAE
+747 EEQPVVEEAPIE
-760 GKPVVEE
+760 
-767 APVAEEQLVVEE
+767 
-779 ALVAEEQP
+779 EEQP
-787 VVEEAP
+787 IV
-793 IAEGKSVVEEA
+793 
-804 PVAEEQLVVEET
+804 Q
-816 TIAEEKPV
+816 
-824 VPKEEPKRE
+824 KEEPKRE

-852 MERHAARTSVM
+852 MERHAARVNAM
-863 QPSMGE
+863 QSSMSE
-869 RVENKPVHQVE
+869 RVEHNPVQQVE
-880 ESPVQQVVVES
+880 ETPVPQVEEKPMQQVVVEPQVEEKPIQQVVVES
-891 RVEEQPVKQVV
+891 RVEEQPVRQ
-902 VDPQVEEQPMQQ
+902 E
-914 VVVEPQVEEQPM
+914 VVEP
-926 QQVVVEPQVK
+926 
-936 EQPMQQV
+936 
-943 VVEPQVEVQPMQQV
+943 
-957 VVEPQVKEQPMQQV
+957 
-971 VVEPQ
+971 
-976 VKEQPM
+976 
-982 QQVVVEPQV
+982 
-991 EEQLGQQMVVES
+991 

-1015 EQVQKPIS
+1015 DPQVEEKPIQQVVVESRVEEQPVQQEVVEPQVAVDPQVEEKTVQQVVAEQVHKPIS

-1048 PTYTVPPLA
+1048 PTYAIPPLT
-1057 LLSIPRQ
+1057 LLSIPQQ

-1069 KEWLE
+1069 TEWLD

-1290 NTIVSEREI
+1290 NTIVSGREI

-1424 VKKQMKPNY
+1424 VRKQMKPNY
-1433 LFQQEDLLAKTEQ
+1433 LFKQEDLLAKTEQ
-1446 SESEDELFFDACQ
+1446 AESEDELFFDACQ

-1494 IISEARGTKPRDV
+1494 IISEGRGTKPRDV

>member
-23 PKQIESQPKIPR
+23 PKQMESQPKIPR

-54 CRFPLIPDDGFDEDD
+54 CRFPLVPDNGFDEED
-69 VREQPRFEEQHVQ
+69 VIEAGHFEEQPVQ
-82 SGVYED
+82 AVTYED
-88 QPTQRG
+88 QPIQRG

-108 VATYEEPEV
+108 VSTYEEPEV
-117 QYEPD
+117 QYEP
-122 PEPVV
+122 ERESVIKKASAPV
-127 KKVSVPSQESSRR
+127 QESNRR

-154 NRPSVEKKVEKQ
+154 NRPSVEKKEEKQ
-166 EEEKERED
+166 EEVKERED

-180 GKSVVDAWLEKKGY
+180 GKAVVDAWLEKKGY
-194 TLSAFSE
+194 TLSDFSE
-201 GQTTTPSSS
+201 GQATSSS
-210 GRAGNQQEEQNHSKK
+210 PSHESVGQQDKK
-225 EEKSVVDQW
+225 KEKSVVDQW
-234 LEKNGYEIERQEPVV
+234 LEKNGYEIERQEPLV

-254 VQEINTPQEVSAD
+254 IQEMSTPQEVSAD
-267 EFLHKTIAE
+267 ELLHKTVAE
-276 RTEDAGKEKDVVV
+276 QMESAKLEKDVVV
-289 SNENSLQEELVDS
+289 LNENNLQEEVVAS
-302 QVEHEDTILAEEMKC
+302 KVEHEDTILSEEIKR
-317 NTEIEKQTSEE
+317 NTEIEQPTIEVEKQTSQE

-347 EEFAEIA
+347 EELEEVEVIT
-354 ETEEPEVEV
+354 ETEELEEVEV
-363 TAETE
+363 IAETE
-368 ESEEVEVTAETEESE
+368 ESEEVEVIAETE

-396 VEVTAETEESEEV
+396 VEVIT
-409 EVTAETEE
+409 
-417 SEEVEVTAE
+417 E
-426 AEESEEVE
+426 AEEL
-434 VTAETEEFEE
+434 
-444 VKVIA
+444 
-449 EAEESEEA
+449 
-457 EVTTETEESEEVEE
+457 
-471 IAETEESEE
+471 
-480 VEEIAEAEES
+480 

-504 VEVTTET
+504 VEV
-511 EESEEV
+511 
-517 EVTAETEESEEV
+517 
-529 EVTAEAEESEEVE
+529 
-542 VTAETEEFEEV
+542 
-553 KVIAE
+553 
-558 AEESEEAEVTTET
+558 
-571 EESEEVEEIAETEE
+571 IAETEE
-585 SEEVEEIAE
+585 L
-594 AEESEEVEVIAEAEE
+594 EEVEVIAETEE
-609 SEEVEVTTETEE
+609 LEEVEVI
-621 SEEVE
+621 
-626 VTAETEE
+626 AETKAPV
-633 SEEVEVT
+633 VETFV
-640 AEAEESEEVEVT
+640 AL
-652 AETEEFE
+652 
-659 EVKVIAEAEES
+659 
-670 EEVEEI
+670 EEI
-676 AEAEESEVEAFVE
+676 QQEDEV
-689 LEETQPEMVLDEAIE
+689 IE
-704 QKSEFIHVAEADEQT
+704 QNSEFIHVAEADEQT
-719 KKDVQSFANVLIAE
+719 KNDVQSFANVLIAE
-733 TEENKLVVEEALVA
+733 TEENKR
-747 EEQPVVEEAPIAE
+747 
-760 GKPVVEE
+760 VVEE
-767 APVAEEQLVVEE
+767 APVAEEQ
-779 ALVAEEQP
+779 
-787 VVEEAP
+787 
-793 IAEGKSVVEEA
+793 SVVEEA
-804 PVAEEQLVVEET
+804 PVVEEQ
-816 TIAEEKPV
+816 PV
-824 VPKEEPKRE
+824 VQKEEPKRE

-852 MERHAARTSVM
+852 MERHAARANAMPPSVNV
-863 QPSMGE
+863 
-869 RVENKPVHQVE
+869 RVENKPVQQEVAEPQVKEQPMQQEVVESQVE
-880 ESPVQQVVVES
+880 EQPMQQVVAEPQVKEQPMQQVVVES
-891 RVEEQPVKQVV
+891 QVEEQPMQQVV
-902 VDPQVEEQPMQQ
+902 VESQVEEQPMQQVVVEPQVKEQPMQQVVVESQVEEQPMQQVVVESQVEEQPMQQVVVESQVEEQPMQQ

-926 QQVVVEPQVK
+926 QQVVVE
-936 EQPMQQV
+936 
-943 VVEPQVEVQPMQQV
+943 
-957 VVEPQVKEQPMQQV
+957 
-971 VVEPQ
+971 
-976 VKEQPM
+976 
-982 QQVVVEPQV
+982 
-991 EEQLGQQMVVES
+991 
-1003 QVEEKPMQQVVV
+1003 
-1015 EQVQKPIS
+1015 QVQKPIS
-1023 STEVQEKAYVV
+1023 STEPKEKAYVV
-1034 NQRENDMRNVLQTP
+1034 NQRENDMRNVLHTP

-1057 LLSIPRQ
+1057 LLSIPQ
-1064 AALDN
+1064 QSTLDN
-1069 KEWLE
+1069 TEWLD

-1260 ATAALKWAVE
+1260 ATAALKWAVD

-1290 NTIVSEREI
+1290 NTIVSERDI

-1424 VKKQMKPNY
+1424 VRKQMKPNY
-1433 LFQQEDLLAKTEQ
+1433 LFKQEDLLAKTEQ
-1446 SESEDELFFDACQ
+1446 AESEDELFFDACQ

>member
-54 CRFPLIPDDGFDEDD
+54 CRFPLVPDNGFDEEDESE
-69 VREQPRFEEQHVQ
+69 VNRFEEQPVQ
-82 SGVYED
+82 GVTYEE
-88 QPTQRG
+88 PTAQRG

-108 VATYEEPEV
+108 VSTYEEPEV
-117 QYEPD
+117 QYEPVR
-122 PEPVV
+122 ESVV
-127 KKVSVPSQESSRR
+127 KKVSAPSQESNRR

-154 NRPSVEKKVEKQ
+154 NRPSVEKKEEKQ
-166 EEEKERED
+166 EEVKERED

-194 TLSAFSE
+194 KLSDFSE
-201 GQTTTPSSS
+201 GQAPTSSS
-210 GRAGNQQEEQNHSKK
+210 HRAANQQGEQQYEENKK

-234 LEKNGYEIERQEPVV
+234 LEKNGYEIERQVPLV

-254 VQEINTPQEVSAD
+254 IQEMSTPQEVSAD
-267 EFLHKTIAE
+267 ELLHKTVAE
-276 RTEDAGKEKDVVV
+276 QMESAKLEKDVVV
-289 SNENSLQEELVDS
+289 LNENNLQEELVAS
-302 QVEHEDTILAEEMKC
+302 KVEHEDTILSEEIKR
-317 NTEIEKQTSEE
+317 NTEIKQPTIEVEKQAPEE

-347 EEFAEIA
+347 EEVSKVEVIA
-354 ETEEPEVEV
+354 ETEELEEVVMETEAPEEVEV
-363 TAETE
+363 IAEAKELEEVEVIAETE
-368 ESEEVEVTAETEESE
+368 ESEEVEVIAEAEESEEAEVIAETEESEEVEVIAEAEESEEAEVIAKAEELEEVEVIAEAEEVEVIAETEESEEVEVIAEAKESEEVEVIAETEESEEVEVIAEAEESEKAEVITETEESE

-396 VEVTAETEESEEV
+396 VEV
-409 EVTAETEE
+409 
-417 SEEVEVTAE
+417 
-426 AEESEEVE
+426 
-434 VTAETEEFEE
+434 
-444 VKVIA
+444 IA

-457 EVTTETEESEEVEE
+457 EV
-471 IAETEESEE
+471 
-480 VEEIAEAEES
+480 IAEAEEL
-490 EEVEVIAEAEESEE
+490 EEVEVIAEAEE
-504 VEVTTET
+504 T
-511 EESEEV
+511 
-517 EVTAETEESEEV
+517 
-529 EVTAEAEESEEVE
+529 
-542 VTAETEEFEEV
+542 
-553 KVIAE
+553 
-558 AEESEEAEVTTET
+558 
-571 EESEEVEEIAETEE
+571 
-585 SEEVEEIAE
+585 
-594 AEESEEVEVIAEAEE
+594 EVIAETKA
-609 SEEVEVTTETEE
+609 SVVETFV
-621 SEEVE
+621 
-626 VTAETEE
+626 AL
-633 SEEVEVT
+633 
-640 AEAEESEEVEVT
+640 
-652 AETEEFE
+652 
-659 EVKVIAEAEES
+659 
-670 EEVEEI
+670 EEI
-676 AEAEESEVEAFVE
+676 QQE
-689 LEETQPEMVLDEAIE
+689 DEAIE

-733 TEENKLVVEEALVA
+733 TEENRRVVEEAQVAEEQRVVEEAPVVEEQRVVEETPIA
-747 EEQPVVEEAPIAE
+747 EEQPVV
-760 GKPVVEE
+760 
-767 APVAEEQLVVEE
+767 Q
-779 ALVAEEQP
+779 
-787 VVEEAP
+787 
-793 IAEGKSVVEEA
+793 
-804 PVAEEQLVVEET
+804 
-816 TIAEEKPV
+816 
-824 VPKEEPKRE
+824 KEEPKRE

-852 MERHAARTSVM
+852 MERHAARANAM
-863 QPSMGE
+863 QPPANV
-869 RVENKPVHQVE
+869 RVENKPVQQEVAEPQVE
-880 ESPVQQVVVES
+880 ERPVQQVVAE
-891 RVEEQPVKQVV
+891 
-902 VDPQVEEQPMQQ
+902 PQVEERPVQQVVAEPQVEENPMQQ
-914 VVVEPQVEEQPM
+914 VVVEPQVEERP
-926 QQVVVEPQVK
+926 V
-936 EQPMQQV
+936 
-943 VVEPQVEVQPMQQV
+943 
-957 VVEPQVKEQPMQQV
+957 
-971 VVEPQ
+971 
-976 VKEQPM
+976 

-991 EEQLGQQMVVES
+991 EERPVQQVVVEP
-1003 QVEEKPMQQVVV
+1003 QVEERPVQQVAEPQVEERPVQQVVAEPQVEEQPMQQVVV

-1034 NQRENDMRNVLQTP
+1034 NQRENDMRNVLHTP

-1057 LLSIPRQ
+1057 LLSIPQ
-1064 AALDN
+1064 QSALDN
-1069 KEWLE
+1069 TEWLE

-1433 LFQQEDLLAKTEQ
+1433 LFKQEDLLAKTEQ
-1446 SESEDELFFDACQ
+1446 AESEDELFLDACQ

-1494 IISEARGTKPRDV
+1494 IISEGRGTKPRDV

>member
-54 CRFPLIPDDGFDEDD
+54 CRFPLVPDNGFDEEDESE
-69 VREQPRFEEQHVQ
+69 VNRFEEQPVQ
-82 SGVYED
+82 GVTYEE
-88 QPTQRG
+88 PTAQRG

-108 VATYEEPEV
+108 VSTYEEPEV
-117 QYEPD
+117 QYEPVR
-122 PEPVV
+122 ESVV
-127 KKVSVPSQESSRR
+127 KKASVPSQESNRR

-154 NRPSVEKKVEKQ
+154 NRPSVEKKEEKQ
-166 EEEKERED
+166 EEVKERED

-194 TLSAFSE
+194 TLSDFSE
-201 GQTTTPSSS
+201 GQAPTSSS
-210 GRAGNQQEEQNHSKK
+210 HRAANQQGEQQYEENKK

-234 LEKNGYEIERQEPVV
+234 LEKNGYEIERQVPLV

-254 VQEINTPQEVSAD
+254 IQEMSTPQEVSAD
-267 EFLHKTIAE
+267 ELLHKTVAE
-276 RTEDAGKEKDVVV
+276 QMESAKLEKDVVV
-289 SNENSLQEELVDS
+289 LNENNLQEELVAS
-302 QVEHEDTILAEEMKC
+302 KVEHEDTILSEEIKR
-317 NTEIEKQTSEE
+317 NTEIKQPTIEVEKQAPEE

-347 EEFAEIA
+347 EEVSKVEVIA
-354 ETEEPEVEV
+354 ETEEFEEVVMETEAPEEVEV
-363 TAETE
+363 ITETE
-368 ESEEVEVTAETEESE
+368 ESEEAEVIVEAEESEEAEVIVEAEESE

-396 VEVTAETEESEEV
+396 VEVITETEEL
-409 EVTAETEE
+409 
-417 SEEVEVTAE
+417 
-426 AEESEEVE
+426 
-434 VTAETEEFEE
+434 
-444 VKVIA
+444 
-449 EAEESEEA
+449 EEA
-457 EVTTETEESEEVEE
+457 EV
-471 IAETEESEE
+471 
-480 VEEIAEAEES
+480 IAEAEES

-504 VEVTTET
+504 VEVITETEELEEVEVIAETEELEEVEVIVEAEESEEVEVITET

-517 EVTAETEESEEV
+517 EVITET
-529 EVTAEAEESEEVE
+529 
-542 VTAETEEFEEV
+542 
-553 KVIAE
+553 
-558 AEESEEAEVTTET
+558 EESEEAEVITET
-571 EESEEVEEIAETEE
+571 EESEEAEVIAE
-585 SEEVEEIAE
+585 V
-594 AEESEEVEVIAEAEE
+594 EESEEVEVIAEAEE
-609 SEEVEVTTETEE
+609 SEE
-621 SEEVE
+621 
-626 VTAETEE
+626 AE
-633 SEEVEVT
+633 
-640 AEAEESEEVEVT
+640 
-652 AETEEFE
+652 
-659 EVKVIAEAEES
+659 VIAEINEPVVETFVAL
-670 EEVEEI
+670 EEI
-676 AEAEESEVEAFVE
+676 QQE
-689 LEETQPEMVLDEAIE
+689 DEAIE
-704 QKSEFIHVAEADEQT
+704 QKSEFIHVTEADEQT

-733 TEENKLVVEEALVA
+733 TEENRRVVEEAQVAEEQRVVEEAPVVEEQRVVEETPVVEEQRVVEETPIA
-747 EEQPVVEEAPIAE
+747 EEQPVV
-760 GKPVVEE
+760 
-767 APVAEEQLVVEE
+767 Q
-779 ALVAEEQP
+779 
-787 VVEEAP
+787 
-793 IAEGKSVVEEA
+793 
-804 PVAEEQLVVEET
+804 
-816 TIAEEKPV
+816 
-824 VPKEEPKRE
+824 KEEPKRE

-852 MERHAARTSVM
+852 MERHAARANAM
-863 QPSMGE
+863 QPSANV
-869 RVENKPVHQVE
+869 RVENKPVQQEVAEPQVE
-880 ESPVQQVVVES
+880 ERPVQQVVAE
-891 RVEEQPVKQVV
+891 
-902 VDPQVEEQPMQQ
+902 PQVEERPVQQVVAEPQVEENPMQQVVVEPQVEERPVQQVVEPQVEERPVQQ

-926 QQVVVEPQVK
+926 QQVVVEPQV
-936 EQPMQQV
+936 
-943 VVEPQVEVQPMQQV
+943 
-957 VVEPQVKEQPMQQV
+957 
-971 VVEPQ
+971 
-976 VKEQPM
+976 
-982 QQVVVEPQV
+982 
-991 EEQLGQQMVVES
+991 EEQ
-1003 QVEEKPMQQVVV
+1003 PMQQVVV

-1034 NQRENDMRNVLQTP
+1034 NQRENDMRNVLHTP

-1057 LLSIPRQ
+1057 LLSIPQ
-1064 AALDN
+1064 QSALDN
-1069 KEWLE
+1069 TEWLE

-1433 LFQQEDLLAKTEQ
+1433 LFKQEDLLAKTEQ
-1446 SESEDELFFDACQ
+1446 AESEDELFLDACQ

-1494 IISEARGTKPRDV
+1494 IISEGRGTKPRDV

>member
-23 PKQIESQPKIPR
+23 PKQVESQPKIPR

-54 CRFPLIPDDGFDEDD
+54 CRFPLVPDNGFDEED
-69 VREQPRFEEQHVQ
+69 VIETGRFEEQPVQ
-82 SGVYED
+82 AVTYENE
-88 QPTQRG
+88 PVQRG

-108 VATYEEPEV
+108 VSTYEEPEM
-117 QYEPD
+117 QYEP
-122 PEPVV
+122 ERESVV
-127 KKVSVPSQESSRR
+127 KKASAPAQESNRR

-154 NRPSVEKKVEKQ
+154 NRPSVEKKEEKQ
-166 EEEKERED
+166 EEVKERED

-194 TLSAFSE
+194 TLSDFSE
-201 GQTTTPSSS
+201 GQAPTSSS
-210 GRAGNQQEEQNHSKK
+210 HRAANQQGERQYEESKK

-234 LEKNGYEIERQEPVV
+234 LEKNGYEIERQEPIV

-254 VQEINTPQEVSAD
+254 VQEMSAPQEVPAA
-267 EFLHKTIAE
+267 ELLHETIAE
-276 RTEDAGKEKDVVV
+276 RMEGAKQESDVVDK
-289 SNENSLQEELVDS
+289 NILQEELVDS
-302 QVEHEDTILAEEMKC
+302 KVEHEDTILSEEIKRS
-317 NTEIEKQTSEE
+317 TEIEQPTIEVEKQAPEE
-328 SVIVKAEEKLEET
+328 SVIVKAEEKLAET
-341 IIVEIP
+341 IVVEIP
-347 EEFAEIA
+347 EEVEVIA
-354 ETEEPEVEV
+354 E
-363 TAETE
+363 A
-368 ESEEVEVTAETEESE
+368 EEVEVEVEEVEVIAEAEEPE

-396 VEVTAETEESEEV
+396 VEVVAETEELEEV
-409 EVTAETEE
+409 EV
-417 SEEVEVTAE
+417 
-426 AEESEEVE
+426 
-434 VTAETEEFEE
+434 
-444 VKVIA
+444 
-449 EAEESEEA
+449 
-457 EVTTETEESEEVEE
+457 
-471 IAETEESEE
+471 IAETEEL
-480 VEEIAEAEES
+480 

-504 VEVTTET
+504 VEV
-511 EESEEV
+511 
-517 EVTAETEESEEV
+517 
-529 EVTAEAEESEEVE
+529 
-542 VTAETEEFEEV
+542 
-553 KVIAE
+553 
-558 AEESEEAEVTTET
+558 
-571 EESEEVEEIAETEE
+571 IAETEAP
-585 SEEVEEIAE
+585 EEVEPVA
-594 AEESEEVEVIAEAEE
+594 
-609 SEEVEVTTETEE
+609 
-621 SEEVE
+621 
-626 VTAETEE
+626 
-633 SEEVEVT
+633 
-640 AEAEESEEVEVT
+640 
-652 AETEEFE
+652 
-659 EVKVIAEAEES
+659 
-670 EEVEEI
+670 
-676 AEAEESEVEAFVE
+676 
-689 LEETQPEMVLDEAIE
+689 LEEMQQEMVLNEAIE
-704 QKSEFIHVAEADEQT
+704 QKNEFIHVAEADEQT
-719 KKDVQSFANVLIAE
+719 KKDVQSFADVLIAE
-733 TEENKLVVEEALVA
+733 EQRVVEEAPVVEEQLVA
-747 EEQPVVEEAPIAE
+747 EETPVVEGQSVVEEAPVIEEQSVVEEAPIAEETSIVEEQPVVEEAPIAE
-760 GKPVVEE
+760 EQSVVEETPIVEEQPVAEEAPVVEGQSVVEEAPVIEEQSVVEEAPVVEEQRVVEEAPIAEEQSVAEEAPVVEEQSVVEETPVVEGQSVVEEAPVVEEQRVVEE
-767 APVAEEQLVVEE
+767 APVAEEQS
-779 ALVAEEQP
+779 

-793 IAEGKSVVEEA
+793 IVEE
-804 PVAEEQLVVEET
+804 Q
-816 TIAEEKPV
+816 PV
-824 VPKEEPKRE
+824 VQKEEPKRE

-846 QDRTRL
+846 QDRARL
-852 MERHAARTSVM
+852 MERHASRTNGM
-863 QPSMGE
+863 QSSMSE

-880 ESPVQQVVVES
+880 EQ
-891 RVEEQPVKQVV
+891 
-902 VDPQVEEQPMQQ
+902 PQVEEKPMQQ
-914 VVVEPQVEEQPM
+914 VVVEPQVEEKQM
-926 QQVVVEPQVK
+926 QQ
-936 EQPMQQV
+936 
-943 VVEPQVEVQPMQQV
+943 VVEPQVE
-957 VVEPQVKEQPMQQV
+957 EK
-971 VVEPQ
+971 
-976 VKEQPM
+976 PM

-991 EEQLGQQMVVES
+991 EEKLMQQVVVEP

-1015 EQVQKPIS
+1015 EPQVEEKPMQQVVEPQVEEKPMQQVVEPQVEEVQPVQQVVAEQVQKPIS
-1023 STEVQEKAYVV
+1023 STEVEEKAYVV
-1034 NQRENDMRNVLQTP
+1034 NQRENDVRNVLQTP
-1048 PTYTVPPLA
+1048 PTYTIPSLT
-1057 LLSIPRQ
+1057 LLSIPQQ

-1069 KEWLE
+1069 TEWLE

-1290 NTIVSEREI
+1290 NTIVSGREI

-1433 LFQQEDLLAKTEQ
+1433 LFKQEDLLAKTEQ
-1446 SESEDELFFDACQ
+1446 AESEDELFLDACQ

-1494 IISEARGTKPRDV
+1494 IISEGRGTKPRDV

>member
-54 CRFPLIPDDGFDEDD
+54 CRFPLVPDNGFDEEDESE
-69 VREQPRFEEQHVQ
+69 VNRFEEQPVQ
-82 SGVYED
+82 GVAYEE
-88 QPTQRG
+88 PTAQRG

-108 VATYEEPEV
+108 VSTYEEPEV
-117 QYEPD
+117 QYEPVR
-122 PEPVV
+122 ESVV
-127 KKVSVPSQESSRR
+127 KKASAPSQESNRR

-166 EEEKERED
+166 EEVKERED

-180 GKSVVDAWLEKKGY
+180 GKAVVDAWLEKKGY
-194 TLSAFSE
+194 KLSDFSE
-201 GQTTTPSSS
+201 GQATSSAP
-210 GRAGNQQEEQNHSKK
+210 GEVVEQKGQQGKK

-234 LEKNGYEIERQEPVV
+234 LEKNGYEIERQVPLV

-254 VQEINTPQEVSAD
+254 IKEMSTPQEVSAD
-267 EFLHKTIAE
+267 ELLHKTVAE
-276 RTEDAGKEKDVVV
+276 QMESAKLEKDVVV
-289 SNENSLQEELVDS
+289 LNENNLQEELVAS
-302 QVEHEDTILAEEMKC
+302 KVEHEDTILSEEIKR
-317 NTEIEKQTSEE
+317 NTEIKQPTIEIEKQAPEE

-347 EEFAEIA
+347 EELE
-354 ETEEPEVEV
+354 EVEV
-363 TAETE
+363 IAETE
-368 ESEEVEVTAETEESE
+368 ESEEVEV
-383 EVEVIAEAEESEE
+383 
-396 VEVTAETEESEEV
+396 
-409 EVTAETEE
+409 
-417 SEEVEVTAE
+417 
-426 AEESEEVE
+426 
-434 VTAETEEFEE
+434 
-444 VKVIA
+444 
-449 EAEESEEA
+449 
-457 EVTTETEESEEVEE
+457 
-471 IAETEESEE
+471 
-480 VEEIAEAEES
+480 IAEAEES

-504 VEVTTET
+504 VEVITET

-517 EVTAETEESEEV
+517 EVIVETEELEEVEVIAETEESEEV
-529 EVTAEAEESEEVE
+529 EV
-542 VTAETEEFEEV
+542 
-553 KVIAE
+553 
-558 AEESEEAEVTTET
+558 
-571 EESEEVEEIAETEE
+571 IAETEE
-585 SEEVEEIAE
+585 A
-594 AEESEEVEVIAEAEE
+594 EEVEVIAEAEE
-609 SEEVEVTTETEE
+609 SEEVEVIAETEE
-621 SEEVE
+621 LEEVE
-626 VTAETEE
+626 VIAETEE
-633 SEEVEVT
+633 LEEVEVI
-640 AEAEESEEVEVT
+640 AETEELEEVEVI
-652 AETEEFE
+652 AETEELE
-659 EVKVIAEAEES
+659 EVEVIAETKAPVVETF
-670 EEVEEI
+670 VALEEI
-676 AEAEESEVEAFVE
+676 QQEDEV
-689 LEETQPEMVLDEAIE
+689 IE
-704 QKSEFIHVAEADEQT
+704 QNSEFIHVAEADEQT
-719 KKDVQSFANVLIAE
+719 KNDVQSFANVLIAE
-733 TEENKLVVEEALVA
+733 TEENKQVVEEAPVVEEQSVEEEVPVA
-747 EEQPVVEEAPIAE
+747 EEQPVV
-760 GKPVVEE
+760 K
-767 APVAEEQLVVEE
+767 
-779 ALVAEEQP
+779 
-787 VVEEAP
+787 
-793 IAEGKSVVEEA
+793 
-804 PVAEEQLVVEET
+804 
-816 TIAEEKPV
+816 
-824 VPKEEPKRE
+824 KEEPKRE

-852 MERHAARTSVM
+852 MERHAARANAM
-863 QPSMGE
+863 QPSANV
-869 RVENKPVHQVE
+869 RVENKPVQQEVAEPQVEEQPMKQVVVEPQVEEQPMQQVVVESQVE
-880 ESPVQQVVVES
+880 ESPVQQVVAEPQ
-891 RVEEQPVKQVV
+891 VEESPVQQVV
-902 VDPQVEEQPMQQ
+902 AKPQVEEQPMQQ
-914 VVVEPQVEEQPM
+914 VVVEPQVEESPV
-926 QQVVVEPQVK
+926 QQVVAEPQVE

-943 VVEPQVEVQPMQQV
+943 VAEPQVEEQPMKQV
-957 VVEPQVKEQPMQQV
+957 VVESQVEESPVQQVVAEPQVEESPVQQVVAKPQVEEQPMQQV
-971 VVEPQ
+971 VA
-976 VKEQPM
+976 
-982 QQVVVEPQV
+982 EPQV
-991 EEQLGQQMVVES
+991 EEQ
-1003 QVEEKPMQQVVV
+1003 PMQQVVV
-1015 EQVQKPIS
+1015 EQVQKSIS
-1023 STEVQEKAYVV
+1023 STEPKEKAYVV
-1034 NQRENDMRNVLQTP
+1034 NQRENDMRNVLHTP

-1057 LLSIPRQ
+1057 LLSIPQ
-1064 AALDN
+1064 QSALDN
-1069 KEWLE
+1069 TEWLD

-1260 ATAALKWAVE
+1260 ATAALKWAVD

-1290 NTIVSEREI
+1290 NTIVSERDI

-1424 VKKQMKPNY
+1424 VRKQMKPNY
-1433 LFQQEDLLAKTEQ
+1433 LFKQEDLLAKTEQ
-1446 SESEDELFFDACQ
+1446 AESEDELFFDACQ

>member
-23 PKQIESQPKIPR
+23 PKQVESQPKIPR

-54 CRFPLIPDDGFDEDD
+54 CRFPLVPDNGFDEED
-69 VREQPRFEEQHVQ
+69 VIETGNFEEQPVQ
-82 SGVYED
+82 AVTYENE
-88 QPTQRG
+88 PVQRG
-94 IKVERSRRPYVEKV
+94 IKVERSRRQYVEKV
-108 VATYEEPEV
+108 VSTYEEPEM
-117 QYEPD
+117 QYEPER
-122 PEPVV
+122 EPVI
-127 KKVSVPSQESSRR
+127 KKATAPTQESNRR

-154 NRPSVEKKVEKQ
+154 NRPSVEKKEEKQ
-166 EEEKERED
+166 EEVKERED

-194 TLSAFSE
+194 TLSDFSE
-201 GQTTTPSSS
+201 GQAPTSSS
-210 GRAGNQQEEQNHSKK
+210 HGAANEQGERQYEESKK

-234 LEKNGYEIERQEPVV
+234 LEKNGYEIERQEPIV

-254 VQEINTPQEVSAD
+254 VQEMSAPQEVPAA
-267 EFLHKTIAE
+267 ELLHETIAE
-276 RTEDAGKEKDVVV
+276 RMEGAKQESDVVDK
-289 SNENSLQEELVDS
+289 NILQEELVDS
-302 QVEHEDTILAEEMKC
+302 KVEHEDTILSEEIKR
-317 NTEIEKQTSEE
+317 NTEIEQPTIEVEE
-328 SVIVKAEEKLEET
+328 QSPEEAVIVKAEEKLEET
-341 IIVEIP
+341 IVVEIP
-347 EEFAEIA
+347 EE
-354 ETEEPEVEV
+354 VEV
-363 TAETE
+363 I
-368 ESEEVEVTAETEESE
+368 AETEESE
-383 EVEVIAEAEESEE
+383 EVEVIAEAEELEEVEVIAEAEESEE
-396 VEVTAETEESEEV
+396 VEVIAETEESEEV
-409 EVTAETEE
+409 EV
-417 SEEVEVTAE
+417 
-426 AEESEEVE
+426 
-434 VTAETEEFEE
+434 
-444 VKVIA
+444 IA
-449 EAEESEEA
+449 EAEEL
-457 EVTTETEESEEVEE
+457 EEVE
-471 IAETEESEE
+471 
-480 VEEIAEAEES
+480 VIAEAEES
-490 EEVEVIAEAEESEE
+490 EEVEVIAEAEELEE
-504 VEVTTET
+504 VEV
-511 EESEEV
+511 
-517 EVTAETEESEEV
+517 
-529 EVTAEAEESEEVE
+529 
-542 VTAETEEFEEV
+542 
-553 KVIAE
+553 
-558 AEESEEAEVTTET
+558 
-571 EESEEVEEIAETEE
+571 IAETEE
-585 SEEVEEIAE
+585 SEEVEPVA
-594 AEESEEVEVIAEAEE
+594 
-609 SEEVEVTTETEE
+609 
-621 SEEVE
+621 
-626 VTAETEE
+626 
-633 SEEVEVT
+633 
-640 AEAEESEEVEVT
+640 
-652 AETEEFE
+652 
-659 EVKVIAEAEES
+659 
-670 EEVEEI
+670 
-676 AEAEESEVEAFVE
+676 
-689 LEETQPEMVLDEAIE
+689 LEEMQQEMVLNEAIE
-704 QKSEFIHVAEADEQT
+704 QKNEFIHVAEADEQT
-719 KKDVQSFANVLIAE
+719 KKDVQSFADVLIAE
-733 TEENKLVVEEALVA
+733 EQSVVEETPVVEEQSVVEEAPIAEEQRVVEETPVVEEQSVVEEAPIAEEQPVA
-747 EEQPVVEEAPIAE
+747 EETPVVEGQSVVEEAPIAEEQPVAEETPVVEGQSVVEEAPVVEEQPVVEEAPA
-760 GKPVVEE
+760 V
-767 APVAEEQLVVEE
+767 
-779 ALVAEEQP
+779 EEQP
-787 VVEEAP
+787 VV
-793 IAEGKSVVEEA
+793 
-804 PVAEEQLVVEET
+804 Q
-816 TIAEEKPV
+816 
-824 VPKEEPKRE
+824 KEEPKRE

-852 MERHAARTSVM
+852 MERNAARANAM
-863 QPSMGE
+863 QSSMKE
-869 RVENKPVHQVE
+869 RVENNPVQQVE
-880 ESPVQQVVVES
+880 EPPVQQVVVE
-891 RVEEQPVKQVV
+891 
-902 VDPQVEEQPMQQ
+902 PQVEEKPMQQVAVEPQVEEKPMQQVAVEPQVEEKPMQQVAVEPQVEEKPMQQVAVEPRVEEKPMQQVAVEPRVEEKPMQQ
-914 VVVEPQVEEQPM
+914 VVVEPQVEEVQPV
-926 QQVVVEPQVK
+926 QQVVA
-936 EQPMQQV
+936 
-943 VVEPQVEVQPMQQV
+943 
-957 VVEPQVKEQPMQQV
+957 
-971 VVEPQ
+971 
-976 VKEQPM
+976 
-982 QQVVVEPQV
+982 
-991 EEQLGQQMVVES
+991 
-1003 QVEEKPMQQVVV
+1003 

-1023 STEVQEKAYVV
+1023 STEVEEKAYVV

-1048 PTYTVPPLA
+1048 PTYTIPPLT
-1057 LLSIPRQ
+1057 LLSIPQQ

-1069 KEWLE
+1069 TEWLE

-1433 LFQQEDLLAKTEQ
+1433 LFKQEDLLAKTEQ
-1446 SESEDELFFDACQ
+1446 AESEDELFFEACQ

-1489 MESQG
+1489 MQSQG

>member
-23 PKQIESQPKIPR
+23 PKQVESQPKIPR

-54 CRFPLIPDDGFDEDD
+54 CRFPLVPDNGFDEED
-69 VREQPRFEEQHVQ
+69 VIETGHFEEQPVQ
-82 SGVYED
+82 AVTYENE
-88 QPTQRG
+88 PIQRG
-94 IKVERSRRPYVEKV
+94 IKVERSRRQYVEKV
-108 VATYEEPEV
+108 VSTYEEPEM
-117 QYEPD
+117 QYEP
-122 PEPVV
+122 ERESVV
-127 KKVSVPSQESSRR
+127 KKASAPAQESNRR

-154 NRPSVEKKVEKQ
+154 NRPSVEKKEEKQ
-166 EEEKERED
+166 EEVKERED

-194 TLSAFSE
+194 TLSDFSD
-201 GQTTTPSSS
+201 GQAPTSSS
-210 GRAGNQQEEQNHSKK
+210 HRAANEQGEQQYEESKK

-234 LEKNGYEIERQEPVV
+234 LEKNGYEIERQEPIV

-254 VQEINTPQEVSAD
+254 VQEMSAPQEVPAA
-267 EFLHKTIAE
+267 ELLHETIAE
-276 RTEDAGKEKDVVV
+276 RMEGAKQESDVVDK
-289 SNENSLQEELVDS
+289 NILQEELVDS
-302 QVEHEDTILAEEMKC
+302 KVEHEDTILSEEIKC
-317 NTEIEKQTSEE
+317 STEIEQPTIEVEKQAPEE
-328 SVIVKAEEKLEET
+328 SVIVKAEEKLAET
-341 IIVEIP
+341 IVVEIP
-347 EEFAEIA
+347 
-354 ETEEPEVEV
+354 
-363 TAETE
+363 
-368 ESEEVEVTAETEESE
+368 E
-383 EVEVIAEAEESEE
+383 EVEVIAEAEEP
-396 VEVTAETEESEEV
+396 
-409 EVTAETEE
+409 
-417 SEEVEVTAE
+417 
-426 AEESEEVE
+426 
-434 VTAETEEFEE
+434 
-444 VKVIA
+444 
-449 EAEESEEA
+449 
-457 EVTTETEESEEVEE
+457 
-471 IAETEESEE
+471 
-480 VEEIAEAEES
+480 
-490 EEVEVIAEAEESEE
+490 EEVEVIAETEELEE
-504 VEVTTET
+504 VEPV
-511 EESEEV
+511 
-517 EVTAETEESEEV
+517 A
-529 EVTAEAEESEEVE
+529 
-542 VTAETEEFEEV
+542 
-553 KVIAE
+553 
-558 AEESEEAEVTTET
+558 
-571 EESEEVEEIAETEE
+571 
-585 SEEVEEIAE
+585 
-594 AEESEEVEVIAEAEE
+594 
-609 SEEVEVTTETEE
+609 
-621 SEEVE
+621 
-626 VTAETEE
+626 
-633 SEEVEVT
+633 
-640 AEAEESEEVEVT
+640 
-652 AETEEFE
+652 
-659 EVKVIAEAEES
+659 
-670 EEVEEI
+670 
-676 AEAEESEVEAFVE
+676 
-689 LEETQPEMVLDEAIE
+689 LEEMQQEMVLNEAIE
-704 QKSEFIHVAEADEQT
+704 QKNEFIHVAEADEQT
-719 KKDVQSFANVLIAE
+719 KKDVQSFADVLIAE
-733 TEENKLVVEEALVA
+733 EQSVVEETPIVEEQPAAEEAPVVEEQSVVEEAPVV

-760 GKPVVEE
+760 EQPVAEETSVVEEQPVAEEAPVVEEQSVAEEAPVVEEQSVVEETPVVEGQSVVEEAPVVEEQSVVEETPVVEGQSVVEEAPVVEEQRVVEE
-767 APVAEEQLVVEE
+767 APVAEEQSVVEE
-779 ALVAEEQP
+779 TPVAEEQS

-793 IAEGKSVVEEA
+793 IVEE
-804 PVAEEQLVVEET
+804 Q
-816 TIAEEKPV
+816 PV
-824 VPKEEPKRE
+824 VQKEEPKRE

-846 QDRTRL
+846 QDRARL
-852 MERHAARTSVM
+852 MERHASRTNAM
-863 QPSMGE
+863 QPSMSE
-869 RVENKPVHQVE
+869 RVENKPVHQVVEPQVE
-880 ESPVQQVVVES
+880 EKPVQQVVE
-891 RVEEQPVKQVV
+891 
-902 VDPQVEEQPMQQ
+902 PQVEEKPMQQ
-914 VVVEPQVEEQPM
+914 VVVEPQVEE
-926 QQVVVEPQVK
+926 K
-936 EQPMQQV
+936 
-943 VVEPQVEVQPMQQV
+943 
-957 VVEPQVKEQPMQQV
+957 
-971 VVEPQ
+971 
-976 VKEQPM
+976 PM

-991 EEQLGQQMVVES
+991 EEKPVQQVVEP
-1003 QVEEKPMQQVVV
+1003 QVEEVQPVQQVVA

-1023 STEVQEKAYVV
+1023 STEVEEKAYVV
-1034 NQRENDMRNVLQTP
+1034 NQRENDVRNVLQTP
-1048 PTYTVPPLA
+1048 PTYTIPSLT
-1057 LLSIPRQ
+1057 LLSIPQQ

-1069 KEWLE
+1069 TEWLE

-1433 LFQQEDLLAKTEQ
+1433 LFKQEDLLAKTEQ
-1446 SESEDELFFDACQ
+1446 AESEDELFFEACQ

>member
-54 CRFPLIPDDGFDEDD
+54 CRFPLVPDNGFDEEDESE
-69 VREQPRFEEQHVQ
+69 VNRFEEQPVQ
-82 SGVYED
+82 GVTYEE
-88 QPTQRG
+88 PTAQRG

-108 VATYEEPEV
+108 VSTYEEPEV
-117 QYEPD
+117 QYEPVR
-122 PEPVV
+122 ESVV
-127 KKVSVPSQESSRR
+127 KKASVPSQESNRR

-154 NRPSVEKKVEKQ
+154 NRPSVEKKEEKQ
-166 EEEKERED
+166 EEVKERED

-194 TLSAFSE
+194 TLSDFSE
-201 GQTTTPSSS
+201 GQAPTSSS
-210 GRAGNQQEEQNHSKK
+210 HRAANQQGEQQYEENKK

-234 LEKNGYEIERQEPVV
+234 LEKNGYEIERQVPLV

-254 VQEINTPQEVSAD
+254 IQEMSTPQEVSAD
-267 EFLHKTIAE
+267 ELLHKTVAE
-276 RTEDAGKEKDVVV
+276 QMESAKLEKDVVV
-289 SNENSLQEELVDS
+289 LNENNLQEELVAS
-302 QVEHEDTILAEEMKC
+302 KVEHEDTILSEEIKR
-317 NTEIEKQTSEE
+317 NTEIKQPTIEVEKQAPEE

-347 EEFAEIA
+347 EEVSK
-354 ETEEPEVEV
+354 VEV
-363 TAETE
+363 IAETE
-368 ESEEVEVTAETEESE
+368 ESEEVEVIAEAEELEEVEVIAEAEESEEAEVIAETEESE

-396 VEVTAETEESEEV
+396 AE
-409 EVTAETEE
+409 
-417 SEEVEVTAE
+417 
-426 AEESEEVE
+426 
-434 VTAETEEFEE
+434 
-444 VKVIA
+444 VIA
-449 EAEESEEA
+449 EAEEL
-457 EVTTETEESEEVEE
+457 
-471 IAETEESEE
+471 
-480 VEEIAEAEES
+480 
-490 EEVEVIAEAEESEE
+490 EEVEVIAEAEE
-504 VEVTTET
+504 T
-511 EESEEV
+511 
-517 EVTAETEESEEV
+517 
-529 EVTAEAEESEEVE
+529 
-542 VTAETEEFEEV
+542 
-553 KVIAE
+553 
-558 AEESEEAEVTTET
+558 
-571 EESEEVEEIAETEE
+571 
-585 SEEVEEIAE
+585 
-594 AEESEEVEVIAEAEE
+594 EVIAETKAPV
-609 SEEVEVTTETEE
+609 VETFV
-621 SEEVE
+621 
-626 VTAETEE
+626 AL
-633 SEEVEVT
+633 
-640 AEAEESEEVEVT
+640 
-652 AETEEFE
+652 
-659 EVKVIAEAEES
+659 
-670 EEVEEI
+670 EEI
-676 AEAEESEVEAFVE
+676 QQE
-689 LEETQPEMVLDEAIE
+689 DEAIE

-733 TEENKLVVEEALVA
+733 TEENRRVVEEAQVVEEQRVVEETPVVEEQRVVEETPVVEEQRVVEETPIAEEQRVVEETPIA
-747 EEQPVVEEAPIAE
+747 EEQPVV
-760 GKPVVEE
+760 
-767 APVAEEQLVVEE
+767 Q
-779 ALVAEEQP
+779 
-787 VVEEAP
+787 
-793 IAEGKSVVEEA
+793 
-804 PVAEEQLVVEET
+804 
-816 TIAEEKPV
+816 
-824 VPKEEPKRE
+824 KEEPKRE

-852 MERHAARTSVM
+852 MERHAARANAM
-863 QPSMGE
+863 QPSANV
-869 RVENKPVHQVE
+869 RVENKPVQQEVVEPQVE
-880 ESPVQQVVVES
+880 ERPVQQVVAE
-891 RVEEQPVKQVV
+891 
-902 VDPQVEEQPMQQ
+902 PQVEENPMQQ
-914 VVVEPQVEEQPM
+914 VVVEPQVEERPV
-926 QQVVVEPQVK
+926 QQ
-936 EQPMQQV
+936 
-943 VVEPQVEVQPMQQV
+943 
-957 VVEPQVKEQPMQQV
+957 
-971 VVEPQ
+971 
-976 VKEQPM
+976 
-982 QQVVVEPQV
+982 VVEPQV
-991 EEQLGQQMVVES
+991 EEQ
-1003 QVEEKPMQQVVV
+1003 PMQQVVV

-1034 NQRENDMRNVLQTP
+1034 NQRENDMRNVLHTP

-1057 LLSIPRQ
+1057 LLSIPQ
-1064 AALDN
+1064 QSALDN
-1069 KEWLE
+1069 TEWLE

-1433 LFQQEDLLAKTEQ
+1433 LFKQEDLLAKTEQ
-1446 SESEDELFFDACQ
+1446 AESEDELFLDACQ

-1494 IISEARGTKPRDV
+1494 IISEGRGTKPRDV

>member
-23 PKQIESQPKIPR
+23 PKQVESQPKIPR

-54 CRFPLIPDDGFDEDD
+54 CRFPLVPDNGFDEED
-69 VREQPRFEEQHVQ
+69 VIEAGHFEEQPVQ
-82 SGVYED
+82 AVTYEN
-88 QPTQRG
+88 QPIQRG
-94 IKVERSRRPYVEKV
+94 IKVERSRRQYVEKV
-108 VATYEEPEV
+108 VSTYEEPEM
-117 QYEPD
+117 QYEPNR
-122 PEPVV
+122 EPVV
-127 KKVSVPSQESSRR
+127 KKASTPAQESNRR

-154 NRPSVEKKVEKQ
+154 NRPSVEKKEEKQ
-166 EEEKERED
+166 EEVKERED

-194 TLSAFSE
+194 ALSDFSE
-201 GQTTTPSSS
+201 GQAPTSSS
-210 GRAGNQQEEQNHSKK
+210 HEGVDQQDQQSKK

-234 LEKNGYEIERQEPVV
+234 LEKNGYEIERQEPIV

-254 VQEINTPQEVSAD
+254 FQEISAPQEVSAD
-267 EFLHKTIAE
+267 ELLHKTVAE
-276 RTEDAGKEKDVVV
+276 QMESAKLEKDVVV
-289 SNENSLQEELVDS
+289 LNENNLQEELVAS
-302 QVEHEDTILAEEMKC
+302 KVEHEDTILSEEIKR
-317 NTEIEKQTSEE
+317 NTEIKQPTIEVEKQAPEE

-347 EEFAEIA
+347 EEVSKVEVIA
-354 ETEEPEVEV
+354 ETEEFEEVVMETEAPEEVEV
-363 TAETE
+363 IAEAE
-368 ESEEVEVTAETEESE
+368 ESEEVEVIAEAKELEEVEVIAETEESE

-396 VEVTAETEESEEV
+396 AE
-409 EVTAETEE
+409 
-417 SEEVEVTAE
+417 
-426 AEESEEVE
+426 
-434 VTAETEEFEE
+434 
-444 VKVIA
+444 VIA
-449 EAEESEEA
+449 EAEEL
-457 EVTTETEESEEVEE
+457 
-471 IAETEESEE
+471 
-480 VEEIAEAEES
+480 

-504 VEVTTET
+504 V
-511 EESEEV
+511 
-517 EVTAETEESEEV
+517 
-529 EVTAEAEESEEVE
+529 
-542 VTAETEEFEEV
+542 
-553 KVIAE
+553 
-558 AEESEEAEVTTET
+558 
-571 EESEEVEEIAETEE
+571 IAETKAPVVETF
-585 SEEVEEIAE
+585 VALEEIQQE
-594 AEESEEVEVIAEAEE
+594 
-609 SEEVEVTTETEE
+609 
-621 SEEVE
+621 
-626 VTAETEE
+626 
-633 SEEVEVT
+633 
-640 AEAEESEEVEVT
+640 
-652 AETEEFE
+652 
-659 EVKVIAEAEES
+659 
-670 EEVEEI
+670 
-676 AEAEESEVEAFVE
+676 
-689 LEETQPEMVLDEAIE
+689 DEAIE

-733 TEENKLVVEEALVA
+733 TEENRRVEEEAPVVEEQQVEEETPVVEEQQVEEETPVA
-747 EEQPVVEEAPIAE
+747 EEQR
-760 GKPVVEE
+760 VVEE
-767 APVAEEQLVVEE
+767 APVAEEQRVEEEAPVVEE
-779 ALVAEEQP
+779 QSVVEEQPVAEETPVAEEQP
-787 VVEEAP
+787 VV
-793 IAEGKSVVEEA
+793 
-804 PVAEEQLVVEET
+804 Q
-816 TIAEEKPV
+816 
-824 VPKEEPKRE
+824 KEEPKRE

-852 MERHAARTSVM
+852 MERHAARANAM
-863 QPSMGE
+863 QPSANV
-869 RVENKPVHQVE
+869 RVENKPVQQEVAEPQVE
-880 ESPVQQVVVES
+880 EHPVQQVVAEPQVEKH
-891 RVEEQPVKQVV
+891 PVQQVV
-902 VDPQVEEQPMQQ
+902 EKPQVEEHPVQQ
-914 VVVEPQVEEQPM
+914 VVAEPQVEEQPM
-926 QQVVVEPQVK
+926 QQVVA
-936 EQPMQQV
+936 
-943 VVEPQVEVQPMQQV
+943 EPQVEEHPVQQEVAEPQVEEHPVQQV
-957 VVEPQVKEQPMQQV
+957 VA
-971 VVEPQ
+971 
-976 VKEQPM
+976 
-982 QQVVVEPQV
+982 EPQV
-991 EEQLGQQMVVES
+991 EEQ
-1003 QVEEKPMQQVVV
+1003 PIQQVVV

-1034 NQRENDMRNVLQTP
+1034 NQRENDMRNVLHTP

-1057 LLSIPRQ
+1057 LLSIPQ
-1064 AALDN
+1064 QSALDN
-1069 KEWLE
+1069 TEWLE

-1433 LFQQEDLLAKTEQ
+1433 LFKQEDLLAKTEQ
-1446 SESEDELFFDACQ
+1446 AESEDELFFEACQ

-1489 MESQG
+1489 MQSQG

>member
-1 MLDWMKKLFNKEE
+1 
-14 EQTAMNKEV
+14 
-23 PKQIESQPKIPR
+23 
-35 VNHYTEAREAQMA
+35 
-48 SRNAGK
+48 
-54 CRFPLIPDDGFDEDD
+54 
-69 VREQPRFEEQHVQ
+69 
-82 SGVYED
+82 
-88 QPTQRG
+88 
-94 IKVERSRRPYVEKV
+94 
-108 VATYEEPEV
+108 EEPE
-117 QYEPD
+117 E
-122 PEPVV
+122 
-127 KKVSVPSQESSRR
+127 
-140 PFRPTEMISPIYGY
+140 
-154 NRPSVEKKVEKQ
+154 VE
-166 EEEKERED
+166 
-174 LEISVE
+174 
-180 GKSVVDAWLEKKGY
+180 
-194 TLSAFSE
+194 
-201 GQTTTPSSS
+201 
-210 GRAGNQQEEQNHSKK
+210 
-225 EEKSVVDQW
+225 
-234 LEKNGYEIERQEPVV
+234 
-249 EEKEV
+249 
-254 VQEINTPQEVSAD
+254 
-267 EFLHKTIAE
+267 
-276 RTEDAGKEKDVVV
+276 
-289 SNENSLQEELVDS
+289 
-302 QVEHEDTILAEEMKC
+302 
-317 NTEIEKQTSEE
+317 
-328 SVIVKAEEKLEET
+328 VIT
-341 IIVEIP
+341 
-347 EEFAEIA
+347 
-354 ETEEPEVEV
+354 ETEEPEEVEV
-363 TAETE
+363 ITETE
-368 ESEEVEVTAETEESE
+368 ELE
-383 EVEVIAEAEESEE
+383 EVEVITETEELEE
-396 VEVTAETEESEEV
+396 VEV
-409 EVTAETEE
+409 
-417 SEEVEVTAE
+417 
-426 AEESEEVE
+426 
-434 VTAETEEFEE
+434 
-444 VKVIA
+444 
-449 EAEESEEA
+449 
-457 EVTTETEESEEVEE
+457 
-471 IAETEESEE
+471 
-480 VEEIAEAEES
+480 IAEAEES

-504 VEVTTET
+504 VEVITET
-511 EESEEV
+511 EEPEEV
-517 EVTAETEESEEV
+517 EVIAETEEPEEVEVIAEAEELEEVEVIAETEAQEEVEVIAETEEPEEVEVIAEAEELEEVEVIAETEAQEEVEVIAETEAQEEVEVIAEAEELEEVEVIAETEESEEV
-529 EVTAEAEESEEVE
+529 EV
-542 VTAETEEFEEV
+542 
-553 KVIAE
+553 
-558 AEESEEAEVTTET
+558 
-571 EESEEVEEIAETEE
+571 IAETEE
-585 SEEVEEIAE
+585 SEEVE
-594 AEESEEVEVIAEAEE
+594 VIAEIKAPV
-609 SEEVEVTTETEE
+609 VETFV
-621 SEEVE
+621 
-626 VTAETEE
+626 AL
-633 SEEVEVT
+633 
-640 AEAEESEEVEVT
+640 
-652 AETEEFE
+652 
-659 EVKVIAEAEES
+659 
-670 EEVEEI
+670 EEI
-676 AEAEESEVEAFVE
+676 QQE
-689 LEETQPEMVLDEAIE
+689 DEAIE

-719 KKDVQSFANVLIAE
+719 KNDVQSFANVLLAE
-733 TEENKLVVEEALVA
+733 TEENKR
-747 EEQPVVEEAPIAE
+747 
-760 GKPVVEE
+760 VVEE
-767 APVAEEQLVVEE
+767 APVAEEQR
-779 ALVAEEQP
+779 
-787 VVEEAP
+787 
-793 IAEGKSVVEEA
+793 VVEEA
-804 PVAEEQLVVEET
+804 PVAEEQ
-816 TIAEEKPV
+816 PV
-824 VPKEEPKRE
+824 VKKEEPKRE

-852 MERHAARTSVM
+852 MERHAARANAMQHSVNV
-863 QPSMGE
+863 
-869 RVENKPVHQVE
+869 RVENR
-880 ESPVQQVVVES
+880 PVQQVVAE
-891 RVEEQPVKQVV
+891 
-902 VDPQVEEQPMQQ
+902 PQVEEQPMQQ
-914 VVVEPQVEEQPM
+914 VVAEPQVEEQLVQQVVAEPQVEEQPMQQVVAEPQVEEQPMQQVVAEPQVEEQPM
-926 QQVVVEPQVK
+926 QQVVVESQVE

-943 VVEPQVEVQPMQQV
+943 VVESQVE
-957 VVEPQVKEQPMQQV
+957 EQPMQQV
-971 VVEPQ
+971 VVES
-976 VKEQPM
+976 
-982 QQVVVEPQV
+982 QV
-991 EEQLGQQMVVES
+991 EEQSV
-1003 QVEEKPMQQVVV
+1003 QQVVAEPQMEERPV
-1015 EQVQKPIS
+1015 QQVVEEQVQKPIS

-1034 NQRENDMRNVLQTP
+1034 NQRENDMRNVLHTP

-1057 LLSIPRQ
+1057 LLSIPQ
-1064 AALDN
+1064 QSALDN
-1069 KEWLE
+1069 TEWLD

-1424 VKKQMKPNY
+1424 VRKQMKPNY
-1433 LFQQEDLLAKTEQ
+1433 LFKQEDLLAKTEQ
-1446 SESEDELFFDACQ
+1446 AESEDELFFEACQ

-1489 MESQG
+1489 MQSQG